1 MSKLSVKK
9 PFTVLVMII
18 IMIVLGVVS
27 ILRMQL
33 DLLPHI
39 SLPYILVITTYPGES
54 PESVEETISKPL
66 EQALGTISGVKNVY
80 SMSYENYG
88 MIELEFNSGTDLDSI
103 MVKVYTQIDTV
114 RAGWPDGVGIPSIME
129 LSTDMLANQYL
140 AVAYDGMD
148 IRELSK
154 FTEETI
160 IPSFERLDG
169 VASVSP
175 SGLIEK
181 TVEIRLDQDKV
192 DVLNQKIYKYAEEQL
207 DDALADI
214 MENQSSLDDARDQ
227 LIDSQNDL
235 NQAQADLNQSLA
247 DLTQNYAD
255 LIQSQYDLV
264 DSIEEIDDA
273 RRELDEKKAELD
285 GQRNETYNML
295 ARASEALDALAV
307 IETQRQMLQSVYDSL
322 IEAANEYDENGDAA
336 AALEAMAEAAE
347 TSDQLAELDAK
358 LNDAKAQL
366 ASYGINS
373 YADLER
379 LKMEAAT
386 QFGSASAQIALAQ
399 QQLEMAREQ
408 AEGGQDQ
415 INSAYDQIMNGYE
428 QINDGQQ
435 QIYDGQQQINDG
447 WQQYYDAVE
456 QFNDGLEQFEVQRQE
471 ALKKANSSELLTLQT
486 LSQLIYAQNFD
497 MPVGY
502 IDDKDDNSWLLKIGN
517 EFDSIDEMEETP
529 LVVIDGVGTIL
540 LKDVANITII
550 DNSSTT
556 FTKLGMNDG
565 VILSV
570 FKSSEAGANDV
581 ANTCIDEL
589 HRLEEKYPGL
599 DITVIMDQGAY
610 IEMILSVVV
619 QNMLIGAGLAILI
632 LALFLKDFLPT
643 VVVAISIPLSVLTAL
658 IAMYFSGVSIN
669 MMSLFGMSLGIGMLV
684 DNSIVVM
691 ENIYRLRGRGIEA
704 PRASVQG
711 ARQVFGSVTAST
723 LTTICVFFPMV
734 YTEGLI
740 RELMMPLALTIIYT
754 LLSSLLISMTVVP
767 AACSTLLRKT
777 KPKEHKLFD
786 KVLDAY
792 GKLLGFCLKVKIVP
806 LGLAIGLLAFS
817 IMIALQSGIVMI
829 PDAVSPQIQGNVYL
843 DEELT
848 REQCYEKMGSLIE
861 KLNAID
867 GIASVCVMSGSS
879 DMSLLVGTSS
889 NSYNSYSLMIL
900 CEDEEAGAAVVH
912 KITDQMY
919 AVAAEEGLQDT
930 FSVTSGMDAMDQ
942 MLGSGM
948 SLSIFGDDINELNR
962 ISTDIMDIIAK
973 VPGYIDIT
981 NGNEDAKQILHMYI
995 DRDAAINDGL
1005 TVAQIYQA
1013 IYGKLTTSSTVT
1025 SVKIAGE
1032 TLDVEI
1038 VTGLDPINVQNIM
1051 DYTFTID
1058 DEDEDGNA
1066 ITRDEAL
1073 SEYATIVTEDG
1084 QNSINRLNSSYY
1096 ITVSA
1101 DVDDGYN
1108 NALLSRELVPMLEEY
1123 ELPSGYTMDIGGET
1137 ETTNQMISQM
1147 ALVLLLGLIL
1157 VYLIMV
1163 AQFQSLLSPFI
1174 ILFTIPLAFTGGFL
1188 GLRFMKEPIS
1198 MMCLMGL
1205 MVLMGTV
1212 VNNGIVY
1219 VDYTNQ
1225 LRKGGLQRHDAL
1237 IAAGKTRMRPI
1248 LMTAMTTILA
1258 EASLCLGDSLS
1269 SQLGKGMGIVIIG
1282 GLAYATLMTL
1292 FIVPVIYDILFK
1304 KQPLDID
1311 TGSESLDDI
1320 PDDAADYLREKEM
1333 KEKALRDA
1341 AKSGSENT
1349 DNHADT
1355 AVAEESMLSEAVSE
1369 AESVMEQEVNLEQT
1383 SDIERNAD
1391 GSEVGNERESGSDT
1405 Q

>member
-9 PFTVLVMII
+9 PFTVLVMIV

-27 ILRMQL
+27 IMRMQL

-39 SLPYILVITTYPGES
+39 SLPYVIVITTYPGES

-80 SMSYENYG
+80 SISNENYG
-88 MIELEFNSGTDLDSI
+88 IVELEFVSGTDLDSV
-103 MVKVYTQIDTV
+103 MVKIYTQIDTV
-114 RAGWPDGVGIPSIME
+114 RAGWPDEVGIPSIME
-129 LSTDMLANQYL
+129 ISTDMLANQYL
-140 AVAYDGMD
+140 AVSYEGMTID
-148 IRELSK
+148 ELSR

-160 IPSFERLDG
+160 TPAFERLDG

-181 TVEIRLDQDKV
+181 TVQIALDQDKV
-192 DVLNQKIYKYAEEQL
+192 DILNEKIYVYAEEQL
-207 DDALADI
+207 DDAFEDI
-214 MENQSSLDDARDQ
+214 MANQDDLDDARQQ

-235 NQAQADLNQSLA
+235 NESLQE
-247 DLTQNYAD
+247 LTDTYAD

-273 RRELDEKKAELD
+273 RRELDEKKIELEASKNQIYDGLTQAENALR
-285 GQRNETYNML
+285 Q
-295 ARASEALDALAV
+295 LDALRSQLSAAQTAKAGL
-307 IETQRQMLQSVYDSL
+307 EASL
-322 IEAANEYDENGDAA
+322 AALDPTDPNYATNR
-336 AALEAMAEAAE
+336 AALEYQIGQAEAGI
-347 TSDQLAELDAK
+347 
-358 LNDAKAQL
+358 AQL
-366 ASYGINS
+366 QAGIS
-373 YADLER
+373 AIESGLAQGGIRSWADLEKA
-379 LKMEAAT
+379 KMEAAT
-386 QFGSASAQIALAQ
+386 QFGAASAQLSIAQ
-399 QQLEMAREQ
+399 QQLESARDQ
-408 AEGGQDQ
+408 AEGGQEQ
-415 INSAYDQIMNGYE
+415 IENAYEQIMDGYE
-428 QINDGQQ
+428 QIHE
-435 QIYDGQQQINDG
+435 GQQQINDG
-447 WQQYYDAVE
+447 WQQYYDAVD
-456 QFNDGLEQFEVQRQE
+456 QFNDGLAQFEVQRQE

-486 LSQLIYAQNFD
+486 LSSLIYAQNFD
-497 MPVGY
+497 MPAGY

-517 EFDSIDEMEETP
+517 EFDSIEEMENTP
-529 LVVIDGVGTIL
+529 LVVIDGVGTVL

-550 DNSSTT
+550 DNADTT
-556 FTKLGMNDG
+556 FTKLGVNDG
-565 VILSV
+565 IILSV

-599 DITVIMDQGAY
+599 KITVIMDQGAY

-619 QNMLIGAGLAILI
+619 KNMLIGAGLAILI
-632 LALFLKDFLPT
+632 LALFLKDVLPT
-643 VVVAISIPLSVLTAL
+643 IVVAISIPLSVLSAL
-658 IAMYFSGVSIN
+658 VAMYFSGVSIN

-711 ARQVFGSVTAST
+711 ARQVFGAVTAST

-767 AACSTLLRKT
+767 AACSTLLKRT
-777 KPKEHKLFD
+777 KPKPHKLFD
-786 KVLDAY
+786 KILDLYEKA
-792 GKLLGFCLKVKIVP
+792 LSFCLHVKIVP

-817 IMIALQSGIVMI
+817 IVIALQSGIVMI
-829 PDAVSPQIQGNVYL
+829 PDVVSPQIQGSVTL
-843 DEELT
+843 DENLSRDE
-848 REQCYEKMGSLIE
+848 CYEKMGTLIE
-861 KLNAID
+861 KLSVIE
-867 GIASVCVMSGSS
+867 GVESVCVMSGSS
-879 DMSLLVGTSS
+879 DMTLLVGASS
-889 NSYNSYSLMIL
+889 SSYNSYSLMIL
-900 CEDEEAGAAVVH
+900 CENEDAGAEEVH
-912 KITDQMY
+912 EITDSMY
-919 AVAAEEGLQDT
+919 AVAEELGLGET
-930 FSVTSGMDAMDQ
+930 FSITSGMDAMDQ
-942 MLGSGM
+942 MLGSGL
-948 SLSIFGDDINELNR
+948 SLSIFGEDINELNR
-962 ISTDIMDIIAK
+962 ISGEVMDIIAT
-973 VPGYIDIT
+973 VPGYTDIS

-1013 IYGKLTTSSTVT
+1013 IYGKLTTSTVVT
-1025 SVKIAGE
+1025 SVNLAGQD
-1032 TLDVEI
+1032 LDVEI
-1038 VTGLDPINVQNIM
+1038 VTGLEPINVQNIM

-1066 ITRDEAL
+1066 ITRDEPL
-1073 SEYATIVTEDG
+1073 SEYASIVTENG
-1084 QNSINRLNSSYY
+1084 QKSINRLNSSYY
-1096 ITVSA
+1096 ITVTAS
-1101 DVDDGYN
+1101 VEEGYN
-1108 NALLSRELVPMLEEY
+1108 NALLSREVLPKIEGY
-1123 ELPSGYTMDIGGET
+1123 ELPGGYTIDIGGET
-1137 ETTNQMISQM
+1137 ETTTQMISQM
-1147 ALVLLLGLIL
+1147 ALVLALGLVL

-1205 MVLMGTV
+1205 IVLMGTV

-1225 LRKGGLQRHDAL
+1225 LRKGGLSRHEAL

-1258 EASLCLGDSLS
+1258 EASLCIGDSLS

-1292 FIVPVIYDILFK
+1292 FIVPVIYDILFR

-1320 PDDAADYLREKEM
+1320 LDDAAEFL
-1333 KEKALRDA
+1333 KEKREREQIVTQEHVSDRP
-1341 AKSGSENT
+1341 ENG
-1349 DNHADT
+1349 
-1355 AVAEESMLSEAVSE
+1355 
-1369 AESVMEQEVNLEQT
+1369 
-1383 SDIERNAD
+1383 D
-1391 GSEVGNERESGSDT
+1391 GDESGSDPK
-1405 Q
+1405 

>member
-1 MSKLSVKK
+1 MSKISVKK
-9 PFTVLVMII
+9 PFTVLVMIV

-27 ILRMQL
+27 IIRMQL

-39 SLPYILVITTYPGES
+39 SLPYVIVITTYPGES

-80 SMSYENYG
+80 SISNENYG
-88 MIELEFNSGTDLDSI
+88 IVELEFVSGTDLDSV
-103 MVKVYTQIDTV
+103 MVKIYTQIDTV
-114 RAGWPDGVGIPSIME
+114 RAGWPDEVGIPSIME
-129 LSTDMLANQYL
+129 ISTDMLANQYL
-140 AVAYDGMD
+140 AVSYEGMSID
-148 IRELSK
+148 ELSR
-154 FTEETI
+154 FTEEVIT
-160 IPSFERLDG
+160 PSFERLDG

-181 TVEIRLDQDKV
+181 TVQISLDQAKV
-192 DVLNQKIYKYAEEQL
+192 DILNEKIYAYAEEQL
-207 DDALADI
+207 DDAFEDI
-214 MENQSSLDDARDQ
+214 MANQDDLDEARDK
-227 LIDSQNDL
+227 LIQSQRDL
-235 NQAQADLNQSLA
+235 DESLQ
-247 DLTQNYAD
+247 DLTDTYAD

-273 RRELDEKKAELD
+273 RRELDDKKVELEAKKNEVYSGLAQAE
-285 GQRNETYNML
+285 
-295 ARASEALDALAV
+295 DAL
-307 IETQRQMLQSVYDSL
+307 RQLDNLRSQL
-322 IEAANEYDENGDAA
+322 GTAQATKQGLEATLAGMSPSDPDYATVQGQIAA
-336 AALEAMAEAAE
+336 AEAGI
-347 TSDQLAELDAK
+347 
-358 LNDAKAQL
+358 AQL
-366 ASYGINS
+366 QAGIS
-373 YADLER
+373 AIESGLAQGGIRSWADLER
-379 LKMEAAT
+379 AKMEAAT
-386 QFGSASAQIALAQ
+386 QFGAASAQISIAQ
-399 QQLEMAREQ
+399 QQLESARDQ
-408 AEGGQDQ
+408 AEGGQEQ
-415 INSAYDQIMNGYE
+415 IESAYEQIMDGYE
-428 QINDGQQ
+428 QIHDGQE
-435 QIYDGQQQINDG
+435 QINEG
-447 WQQYYDAVE
+447 WESYYDAVD
-456 QFNDGLEQFEVQRQE
+456 QFNDGLAQFEVQRRE

-486 LSQLIYAQNFD
+486 LAQLIYAQNFD
-497 MPVGY
+497 MPAGY

-517 EFDSIDEMEETP
+517 EFDSIEEMENTP
-529 LVVIDGVGTIL
+529 LVVIDGVGTVL

-550 DNSSTT
+550 DNADTT
-556 FTKLGMNDG
+556 FTKLGVNDG
-565 VILSV
+565 IILSV

-599 DITVIMDQGAY
+599 KITVIMDQGAY

-619 QNMLIGAGLAILI
+619 KNMLIGAGLAILI

-643 VVVAISIPLSVLTAL
+643 IVVAISIPLSVLSAL
-658 IAMYFSGVSIN
+658 VAMYFSGVSIN

-711 ARQVFGSVTAST
+711 ARQVFGAVTAST

-767 AACSTLLRKT
+767 AACSTLLKKT
-777 KPKEHKLFD
+777 SPKPHKLFD
-786 KVLDAY
+786 RILDLYEKVLS
-792 GKLLGFCLKVKIVP
+792 FCLHVKIVP
-806 LGLAIGLLAFS
+806 LGLAVGLLAFS
-817 IMIALQSGIVMI
+817 IVIALRSGIVMI
-829 PDAVSPQIQGNVYL
+829 PDAVSPQIQGSVTL
-843 DEELT
+843 DEKLS
-848 REQCYEKMGSLIE
+848 REECYEKMGTLIE
-861 KLNAID
+861 KLSVIE
-867 GIASVCVMSGSS
+867 GVESVCVMSGSS
-879 DMSLLVGTSS
+879 DMTLLVGASS
-889 NSYNSYSLMIL
+889 DSYNSYSLMIL
-900 CEDEEAGAAVVH
+900 CENEDAGAAEVH
-912 KITDQMY
+912 EITDAMY
-919 AVAAEEGLQDT
+919 AVADELGLGET
-930 FSVTSGMDAMDQ
+930 FSITSGMDAMDQ
-942 MLGSGM
+942 MLGSGL
-948 SLSIFGDDINELNR
+948 SLSIFGEDVDELNR
-962 ISTDIMDIIAK
+962 ISGDIMDIIAT
-973 VPGYIDIT
+973 VPGYTDIS

-1013 IYGKLTTSSTVT
+1013 IYGKLTTSTVVT
-1025 SVKIAGE
+1025 SVNLAGE
-1032 TLDVEI
+1032 DLDVEI
-1038 VTGLDPINVQNIM
+1038 VTGLEPINVQNIM

-1066 ITRDEAL
+1066 ITRDEPL
-1073 SEYATIVTEDG
+1073 SEYASIVTENG
-1084 QNSINRLNSSYY
+1084 QKSINRLNSSYY

-1101 DVDDGYN
+1101 AVEDGYN
-1108 NALLSRELVPMLEEY
+1108 NALLSRELLPKLENY
-1123 ELPSGYTMDIGGET
+1123 ELPSGYTLDVGGET
-1137 ETTNQMISQM
+1137 ETTTQMISQM
-1147 ALVLLLGLIL
+1147 ALVLALGLVL

-1188 GLRFMKEPIS
+1188 GLRFMKEPVS

-1225 LRKGGLQRHDAL
+1225 LRKGGLARHEAL

-1258 EASLCLGDSLS
+1258 EASLCIGDSLS

-1292 FIVPVIYDILFK
+1292 FIVPVIYDILFR

-1311 TGSESLDDI
+1311 TGSENLDDI
-1320 PDDAADYLREKEM
+1320 PDDAAEFL
-1333 KEKALRDA
+1333 KEKR
-1341 AKSGSENT
+1341 ER
-1349 DNHADT
+1349 
-1355 AVAEESMLSEAVSE
+1355 
-1369 AESVMEQEVNLEQT
+1369 EQIVTQKPA
-1383 SDIERNAD
+1383 SDGPEDGNAD
-1391 GSEVGNERESGSDT
+1391 ESGSDPE
-1405 Q
+1405 

>member
-18 IMIVLGVVS
+18 IMIVLGTVS

-33 DLLPHI
+33 DLLPEI
-39 SLPYILVITTYPGES
+39 SLPYVLVITTYPGES

-66 EQALGTISGVKNVY
+66 EQALGTVSGVKNIY

-88 MIELEFNSGTDLDSI
+88 IVELEFNSGTDLDSV
-103 MVKVYTQIDTV
+103 MVKIYTQIDTV

-129 LSTDMLANQYL
+129 LGTDMLANQYL
-140 AVAYDGMD
+140 AVSYEGMD
-148 IRELSK
+148 IRELSG
-154 FTEETI
+154 FAEEVVV
-160 IPSFERLDG
+160 PAFERQDG

-175 SGLIEK
+175 SGLVEK
-181 TVEIRLDQDKV
+181 TVQISLDQDKV
-192 DVLNQKIYKYAEEQL
+192 DALNEKIYAYAEEQL

-214 MENQSSLDDARDQ
+214 MENQDDLDDARQQ

-235 NQAQADLNQSLA
+235 NQSQLDLNQSLQ
-247 DLTQNYAD
+247 DLTDSYAD

-273 RRELDEKKAELD
+273 RRELDEKEIELN
-285 GQRNETYNML
+285 GQRDSIYGQL
-295 ARASEALDALAV
+295 AAASEALDKIAVLETEAQMATAQYNALK
-307 IETQRQMLQSVYDSL
+307 DS
-322 IEAANEYDENGDAA
+322 YDAA
-336 AALEAMAEAAE
+336 VLGGADP
-347 TSDQLAELDAK
+347 TSDQMRAMYAK
-358 LNDAKAQL
+358 VVEAQATMDGLNASLSSAKSQL
-366 ASYGINS
+366 SKYGINS
-373 YADLER
+373 YADLEKA
-379 LKMEAAT
+379 KMNAAT
-386 QFGSASAQIALAQ
+386 QFASASAQIAAART
-399 QQLEMAREQ
+399 QLEAAREQ
-408 AEGGQDQ
+408 LESGQDQ
-415 INSAYDQIMNGYE
+415 INSAYDQIMDGYD
-428 QINDGQQ
+428 QIADGQDKINDGQQ
-435 QIYDGQQQINDG
+435 QINEG
-447 WQQYYDAVE
+447 WDSYYDALQ
-456 QFNDGLEQFEVQRQE
+456 QFQDGLDQFEIQRQE
-471 ALKKANSSELLTLQT
+471 ALKKANSDDLISLQT

-497 MPVGY
+497 MPAGY

-517 EFDSIDEMEETP
+517 EFSSLEEMENTP
-529 LVVIDGVGTIL
+529 LVVIDGVGTVL
-540 LKDVANITII
+540 LKDVANITVI
-550 DNSSTT
+550 DNSATT

-565 VILSV
+565 VILSI

-581 ANTCIDEL
+581 ANTCIDEVY
-589 HRLEEKYPGL
+589 RLEEKYPGL

-632 LALFLKDFLPT
+632 LAIFLKDVLPT
-643 VVVAISIPLSVLTAL
+643 LVVAISIPLSVLTAL
-658 IAMYFSGVSIN
+658 VAMYFSGVSIN

-767 AACSTLLRKT
+767 AACSTLLKRT

-786 KVLDAY
+786 KILDIY
-792 GKLLGFCLKVKIVP
+792 EKLLRFCLRVKIVP
-806 LGLAIGLLAFS
+806 LGLAVGLLAFS

-829 PDAVSPQIQGNVYL
+829 PDASSPQIQGSVVT
-843 DEELT
+843 DEGLT
-848 REQCYEKMGSLIE
+848 REESYAQMSMLIE
-861 KLNAID
+861 KMSSIE
-867 GIASVCVMSGSS
+867 GVASVCVMSGNS
-879 DMSLLVGTSS
+879 DMTLLVGASGDG
-889 NSYNSYSLMIL
+889 YGSYSLMIL
-900 CEDEEAGAAVVH
+900 CENEEAGAAEITR
-912 KITDQMY
+912 ITDSMY
-919 AVAAEEGLQDT
+919 AAAEEIGLKG
-930 FSVTSGMDAMDQ
+930 SLSITSGMDAMDQ

-948 SLSIFGDDINELNR
+948 SISIFGDDISELTR
-962 ISTDIMDIIAK
+962 ISEDIMGIIAT
-973 VPGYIDIT
+973 VPGYTDIS

-1013 IYGKLTTSSTVT
+1013 VYGKLTTSSVATT
-1025 SVKIAGE
+1025 VKIAGE

-1038 VTGLDPINVQNIM
+1038 VTDLDPIDVGNIM

-1066 ITRDEAL
+1066 ITRDEPL
-1073 SEYATIVTEDG
+1073 SEYASIVTEAG

-1096 ITVSA
+1096 I
-1101 DVDDGYN
+1101 DVTAGVEDGYN
-1108 NALLSRELVPMLEEY
+1108 NALLSRDLLPKLEQY

-1137 ETTNQMISQM
+1137 ETTNQMIQQM
-1147 ALVLLLGLIL
+1147 ALVLALGLVL

-1188 GLRFMKEPIS
+1188 GLRIMHEPIS

-1225 LRKGGLQRHDAL
+1225 LRKGGLKRHDAL

-1258 EASLCLGDSLS
+1258 EASLCIGDSLS

-1320 PDDAADYLREKEM
+1320 PDDAAEYLKDQKSGEVKPET
-1333 KEKALRDA
+1333 DA
-1341 AKSGSENT
+1341 A
-1349 DNHADT
+1349 A
-1355 AVAEESMLSEAVSE
+1355 AEPQTPEIILEERESAG
-1369 AESVMEQEVNLEQT
+1369 NEQT
-1383 SDIERNAD
+1383 SDTERNAD
-1391 GSEVGNERESGSDT
+1391 GSEERNPGESGSDNI
-1405 Q
+1405 

>member
-9 PFTVLVMII
+9 PFTVLVMIV

-27 ILRMQL
+27 IIRMQL

-39 SLPYILVITTYPGES
+39 SLPYVIVITTYPGES

-66 EQALGTISGVKNVY
+66 EQALGTISGIKNVY
-80 SMSYENYG
+80 SISNENYG
-88 MIELEFNSGTDLDSI
+88 IVELEFVSGTDLDSV
-103 MVKVYTQIDTV
+103 MVKIYTQIDTV
-114 RAGWPDGVGIPSIME
+114 RAGWPDEVGIPSIME
-129 LSTDMLANQYL
+129 ISTDMLANQYL
-140 AVAYDGMD
+140 AVSYEGMTID
-148 IRELSK
+148 ELSR

-160 IPSFERLDG
+160 TPAFERLDG

-181 TVEIRLDQDKV
+181 TVQIALDQDKV
-192 DVLNQKIYKYAEEQL
+192 DILNEKIYAYAEEQL
-207 DDALADI
+207 DDAFEDI
-214 MENQSSLDDARDQ
+214 MANQDDLDDARQQ

-235 NQAQADLNQSLA
+235 NESLQE
-247 DLTQNYAD
+247 LTDTYAD

-273 RRELDEKKAELD
+273 RRELDEKKIELEASKNQIYDGLTQAENALRQLD
-285 GQRNETYNML
+285 DLRSQLSAAQTAKAGLEASL
-295 ARASEALDALAV
+295 AALDPTDPNYA
-307 IETQRQMLQSVYDSL
+307 TNR
-322 IEAANEYDENGDAA
+322 
-336 AALEAMAEAAE
+336 AALEYQIGQAEAGI
-347 TSDQLAELDAK
+347 
-358 LNDAKAQL
+358 AQL
-366 ASYGINS
+366 QAGIS
-373 YADLER
+373 AIESGLAQGGIRSWADLEKA
-379 LKMEAAT
+379 KMEAAT
-386 QFGSASAQIALAQ
+386 QFGAASAQLSIAQ
-399 QQLEMAREQ
+399 QQLESARDQ
-408 AEGGQDQ
+408 AEGGQEQ
-415 INSAYDQIMNGYE
+415 IENAYEQIMDGYE
-428 QINDGQQ
+428 QIHE
-435 QIYDGQQQINDG
+435 GQQQINDG
-447 WQQYYDAVE
+447 WQQYYDAVD
-456 QFNDGLEQFEVQRQE
+456 QFNDGLAQFEVQRQE

-486 LSQLIYAQNFD
+486 LSSLIYAQNFD
-497 MPVGY
+497 MPAGY

-517 EFDSIDEMEETP
+517 EFDSIEEMENTP
-529 LVVIDGVGTIL
+529 LVVIDGVGTVL

-550 DNSSTT
+550 DNADTT
-556 FTKLGMNDG
+556 FTKLGVNDG
-565 VILSV
+565 IILSV

-599 DITVIMDQGAY
+599 KITVIMDQGAY

-619 QNMLIGAGLAILI
+619 KNMLIGAGLAILI
-632 LALFLKDFLPT
+632 LAIFLKDFLPT
-643 VVVAISIPLSVLTAL
+643 IVVAISIPLSVLSAL
-658 IAMYFSGVSIN
+658 VAMYFSGVSIN

-711 ARQVFGSVTAST
+711 ARQVFGAVTAST

-767 AACSTLLRKT
+767 AACSTLLKRT
-777 KPKEHKLFD
+777 KPKPHKLFD
-786 KVLDAY
+786 RILDLYEKA
-792 GKLLGFCLKVKIVP
+792 LSFCLHVKIVP

-817 IMIALQSGIVMI
+817 IVIALQSGIVMI
-829 PDAVSPQIQGNVYL
+829 PDAVSPQIQGSVTL
-843 DEELT
+843 DENLS
-848 REQCYEKMGSLIE
+848 REECYEKMGTLIE
-861 KLNAID
+861 KLSVID
-867 GIASVCVMSGSS
+867 GVESVCVMSGSS
-879 DMSLLVGTSS
+879 DMTLLVGASS
-889 NSYNSYSLMIL
+889 DGYNSYSLMIL
-900 CEDEEAGAAVVH
+900 CENEDAGAEEVNQ
-912 KITDQMY
+912 ITDSMY
-919 AVAAEEGLQDT
+919 AVAEELGLSET
-930 FSVTSGMDAMDQ
+930 FSITSGMDAMDQ
-942 MLGSGM
+942 MLGSGL
-948 SLSIFGDDINELNR
+948 SLSIFGDDVNELNR
-962 ISTDIMDIIAK
+962 ISGEIMDIIAT
-973 VPGYIDIT
+973 VPGYTDIS

-1013 IYGKLTTSSTVT
+1013 IYGKLTTSTVVT
-1025 SVKIAGE
+1025 SVNLAGQD
-1032 TLDVEI
+1032 LDVEI
-1038 VTGLDPINVQNIM
+1038 VTGLEPINVQNIM

-1066 ITRDEAL
+1066 ITRDEPL
-1073 SEYATIVTEDG
+1073 SEYASIVTENG
-1084 QNSINRLNSSYY
+1084 QKSINRLNSSYY

-1101 DVDDGYN
+1101 GVEEGYN
-1108 NALLSRELVPMLEEY
+1108 NALLSRELLPLLEDY
-1123 ELPSGYTMDIGGET
+1123 ELPSGYTMDVGGET
-1137 ETTNQMISQM
+1137 ETTTQMISQM
-1147 ALVLLLGLIL
+1147 ALVLALGLVL

-1225 LRKGGLQRHDAL
+1225 LRKGGLSRHEAL

-1258 EASLCLGDSLS
+1258 EASLCIGDSLS

-1292 FIVPVIYDILFK
+1292 FIVPVIYDILFR

-1320 PDDAADYLREKEM
+1320 PDDAAEFL
-1333 KEKALRDA
+1333 KEKR
-1341 AKSGSENT
+1341 
-1349 DNHADT
+1349 
-1355 AVAEESMLSEAVSE
+1355 
-1369 AESVMEQEVNLEQT
+1369 
-1383 SDIERNAD
+1383 
-1391 GSEVGNERESGSDT
+1391 EREQIVTQERASDEPEDGDADEGGSDPK
-1405 Q
+1405 

>member
-9 PFTVLVMII
+9 PFTVLVMIV

-27 ILRMQL
+27 IVRMQM
-33 DLLPHI
+33 DLLPQI
-39 SLPYILVITTYPGES
+39 SLPYVLVITTYPGKS
-54 PESVEETISKPL
+54 PEAVEETISKPL

-80 SMSYENYG
+80 SISNENYG
-88 MIELEFNSGTDLDSI
+88 LVELEFTSGTDLDAI

-114 RAGWPDGVGIPSIME
+114 RAGWPDDVGIPQIME

-140 AVAYDGMD
+140 AVSYEGMD
-148 IRELSK
+148 IDELSR
-154 FTEETI
+154 FTEETV
-160 IPSFERLDG
+160 IPAFERLDG

-175 SGLIEK
+175 SGLVEK
-181 TVEIRLDQDKV
+181 TIQISLDQGKV
-192 DVLNQKIYKYAEEQL
+192 DILNEKIYAYTEEQL
-207 DDALADI
+207 DDALEDI
-214 MENQSSLDDARDQ
+214 MANQEDLDEARDK
-227 LIDSQNDL
+227 LIQSQNEL
-235 NQAQADLNQSLA
+235 NENLQ
-247 DLTQNYAD
+247 DLTDTYAD

-273 RRELDEKKAELD
+273 RRELDDKKVELEAKKNEIYSGLTQAEDALRQLD
-285 GQRNETYNML
+285 NLRSQLSSAQTAKQGLEAALN
-295 ARASEALDALAV
+295 ALDPSDPDYA
-307 IETQRQMLQSVYDSL
+307 TNR
-322 IEAANEYDENGDAA
+322 
-336 AALEAMAEAAE
+336 AALEYQIGQAEAGI
-347 TSDQLAELDAK
+347 
-358 LNDAKAQL
+358 AQL
-366 ASYGINS
+366 QAYISSIESGLAQGGIRTW
-373 YADLER
+373 ADLEKA
-379 LKMEAAT
+379 KMEAAT
-386 QFGSASAQIALAQ
+386 QFGAASAQISMAQ
-399 QQLEMAREQ
+399 QQLEAAREQ
-408 AEGGQDQ
+408 AEGGQEQ
-415 INSAYDQIMNGYE
+415 IESAYEQIMDGYE

-435 QIYDGQQQINDG
+435 QINEG
-447 WQQYYDAVE
+447 WESYYDAVD
-456 QFNDGLEQFEVQRQE
+456 QFNDGLAQFEIQRQE

-497 MPVGY
+497 MPAGY

-517 EFDSIDEMEETP
+517 EFNSIEEMENTP
-529 LVVIDGVGTIL
+529 LVVIDGVGTVL
-540 LKDVANITII
+540 LKDVANITVV
-550 DNSSTT
+550 DNSDVT
-556 FTKLGMNDG
+556 FTKLGTNDG

-581 ANTCIDEL
+581 ANTCIKEL
-589 HRLEEKYPGL
+589 NRLEEKYPGL

-619 QNMLIGAGLAILI
+619 TNMLIGAGLAILI

-643 VVVAISIPLSVLTAL
+643 LVVAISIPLSVLTAL
-658 IAMYFSGVSIN
+658 VAMYFSGVSLN

-711 ARQVFGSVTAST
+711 ARQVFGAVTAST

-734 YTEGLI
+734 YTDGLI

-767 AACSTLLRKT
+767 AACSTLLKKT
-777 KPKEHKLFD
+777 KPKPHKLFD
-786 KVLDAY
+786 RMMDLYEKALS
-792 GKLLGFCLKVKIVP
+792 FCLRVKILP
-806 LGLAIGLLAFS
+806 LGLAVGLLVFS
-817 IMIALQSGIVMI
+817 IVIALQSGIVMI
-829 PDAVSPQIQGNVYL
+829 PDASSPQIEGSVTL
-843 DEELT
+843 DENLT
-848 REQCYEKMGSLIE
+848 REESYEKMGTLIE
-861 KLNAID
+861 RLGQIE
-867 GIASVCVMSGSS
+867 GIASVCVMSGNS
-879 DMSLLVGTSS
+879 DMALLVGATSDGYS
-889 NSYNSYSLMIL
+889 NYSLMIL
-900 CEDEEAGAAVVH
+900 CENEEAGAAEIE
-912 KITDQMY
+912 KITDSMY
-919 AVAAEEGLQDT
+919 AVADELGLGEN
-930 FSVTSGMDAMDQ
+930 FSITSGMDAMDQ
-942 MLGSGM
+942 MLGSGL
-948 SLSIFGDDINELNR
+948 SLSIFGDDIDELNR
-962 ISTDIMDIIAK
+962 ISGDIMDIIAT
-973 VPGYIDIT
+973 VPGYTDIS

-1013 IYGKLTTSSTVT
+1013 IYGKLTTSSVVT
-1025 SVKIAGE
+1025 SVNLAGE
-1032 TLDVEI
+1032 KLDVEI
-1038 VTGLDPINVQNIM
+1038 ITGLEPLDAQNIM

-1066 ITRDEAL
+1066 ITRDEPL
-1073 SEYATIVTEDG
+1073 SEYASIVTENG
-1084 QNSINRLNSSYY
+1084 QRSINRQNSSYY
-1096 ITVSA
+1096 I
-1101 DVDDGYN
+1101 DVTAGVEEGYN
-1108 NALLSRELVPMLEEY
+1108 NALLSRELLPKLEQY
-1123 ELPSGYTMDIGGET
+1123 ELPSGYTLDIGGET
-1137 ETTNQMISQM
+1137 ETTTQMISQM
-1147 ALVLLLGLIL
+1147 ALVLALGLVL

-1188 GLRFMKEPIS
+1188 GLRIMKEPIS

-1225 LRKGGLQRHDAL
+1225 LRKGGLSRHEAL

-1258 EASLCLGDSLS
+1258 EASLCIGDSLS

-1292 FIVPVIYDILFK
+1292 FIVPVIYDILFR

-1320 PDDAADYLREKEM
+1320 PDDAAEFL
-1333 KEKALRDA
+1333 KEKKER
-1341 AKSGSENT
+1341 
-1349 DNHADT
+1349 
-1355 AVAEESMLSEAVSE
+1355 
-1369 AESVMEQEVNLEQT
+1369 EQIATQERT
-1383 SDIERNAD
+1383 SDGPEDGDAD
-1391 GSEVGNERESGSDT
+1391 EGGSDT
-1405 Q
+1405 E

>member
-9 PFTVLVMII
+9 PFTVLVMIV

-27 ILRMQL
+27 IIRMQL

-39 SLPYILVITTYPGES
+39 SLPYVIVITTYPGES

-66 EQALGTISGVKNVY
+66 EQALGTISGIKNVY
-80 SMSYENYG
+80 SISNENYG
-88 MIELEFNSGTDLDSI
+88 IVELEFVSGTDLDSV
-103 MVKVYTQIDTV
+103 MVKIYTQIDTV
-114 RAGWPDGVGIPSIME
+114 RAGWPDEVGIPSIME
-129 LSTDMLANQYL
+129 ISTDMLANQYL
-140 AVAYDGMD
+140 AVSYEGMTID
-148 IRELSK
+148 ELSR

-160 IPSFERLDG
+160 TPAFERLDG

-181 TVEIRLDQDKV
+181 TVQIALDQDKV
-192 DVLNQKIYKYAEEQL
+192 DILNEKIYAYAEEQL
-207 DDALADI
+207 DDAFEDI
-214 MENQSSLDDARDQ
+214 MANQDDLDDARQQ

-235 NQAQADLNQSLA
+235 NESLQE
-247 DLTQNYAD
+247 LTDTYAD

-273 RRELDEKKAELD
+273 RRELDEKKIELEASKNQIYDGLTQAENALRQLD
-285 GQRNETYNML
+285 DLRSQLSAAQTAKAGLEASL
-295 ARASEALDALAV
+295 AALDPTDPNYA
-307 IETQRQMLQSVYDSL
+307 TNR
-322 IEAANEYDENGDAA
+322 
-336 AALEAMAEAAE
+336 AALEYQIGQAEAGI
-347 TSDQLAELDAK
+347 
-358 LNDAKAQL
+358 AQL
-366 ASYGINS
+366 QAGIS
-373 YADLER
+373 AIESGLAQGGIRSWADLEKA
-379 LKMEAAT
+379 KMEAAT
-386 QFGSASAQIALAQ
+386 QFGAASAQLSIAQ
-399 QQLEMAREQ
+399 QQLESARDQ
-408 AEGGQDQ
+408 AEGGQEQ
-415 INSAYDQIMNGYE
+415 IENAYEQIMDGYE
-428 QINDGQQ
+428 QIHE
-435 QIYDGQQQINDG
+435 GQQQINDG
-447 WQQYYDAVE
+447 WQQYYDAVD
-456 QFNDGLEQFEVQRQE
+456 QFNDGLAQFEVQRQE

-486 LSQLIYAQNFD
+486 LSSLIYAQNFD
-497 MPVGY
+497 MPAGY

-517 EFDSIDEMEETP
+517 EFDSIEEMENTP
-529 LVVIDGVGTIL
+529 LVVIDGVGTVL

-550 DNSSTT
+550 DNADTT
-556 FTKLGMNDG
+556 FTKLGVNDG
-565 VILSV
+565 IILSV

-599 DITVIMDQGAY
+599 KITVIMDQGAY

-619 QNMLIGAGLAILI
+619 KNMLIGAGLAILI
-632 LALFLKDFLPT
+632 LAIFLKDFLPT
-643 VVVAISIPLSVLTAL
+643 IVVAISIPLSVLSAL
-658 IAMYFSGVSIN
+658 VAMYFSGVSIN

-711 ARQVFGSVTAST
+711 ARQVFGAVTAST

-767 AACSTLLRKT
+767 AACSTLLKRT
-777 KPKEHKLFD
+777 KPKPHKLFD
-786 KVLDAY
+786 RILDLYEKA
-792 GKLLGFCLKVKIVP
+792 LSFCLHVKIVP

-817 IMIALQSGIVMI
+817 IVIALQSGIVMI
-829 PDAVSPQIQGNVYL
+829 PDAVSPQIQGSVTL
-843 DEELT
+843 DENLS
-848 REQCYEKMGSLIE
+848 REECYEKMGTLIE
-861 KLNAID
+861 KLSVID
-867 GIASVCVMSGSS
+867 GVESVCVMSGSS
-879 DMSLLVGTSS
+879 DMTLLVGASS
-889 NSYNSYSLMIL
+889 DGYNSYSLMIL
-900 CEDEEAGAAVVH
+900 CENEDAGAEEVNQ
-912 KITDQMY
+912 ITDSMY
-919 AVAAEEGLQDT
+919 AVAEELGLSET
-930 FSVTSGMDAMDQ
+930 FSITSGMDAMDQ
-942 MLGSGM
+942 MLGSGL
-948 SLSIFGDDINELNR
+948 SLSIFGDDVNELNR
-962 ISTDIMDIIAK
+962 ISGEIMDIIAT
-973 VPGYIDIT
+973 VPGYTDIS

-1013 IYGKLTTSSTVT
+1013 IYGKLTTSTVVT
-1025 SVKIAGE
+1025 SVNLAGQD
-1032 TLDVEI
+1032 LDVEI
-1038 VTGLDPINVQNIM
+1038 VTGLEPINVQNIM

-1066 ITRDEAL
+1066 ITRDEPL
-1073 SEYATIVTEDG
+1073 SEYASIVTENG
-1084 QNSINRLNSSYY
+1084 QKSINRLNSSYY

-1101 DVDDGYN
+1101 GVEEGYN
-1108 NALLSRELVPMLEEY
+1108 NALLSRELLPLLEDY

-1137 ETTNQMISQM
+1137 ETTTQMISQM
-1147 ALVLLLGLIL
+1147 ALVLALGLVL

-1225 LRKGGLQRHDAL
+1225 LRKGGLSRHEAL

-1258 EASLCLGDSLS
+1258 EASLCIGDSLS

-1292 FIVPVIYDILFK
+1292 FIVPVIYDILFR

-1320 PDDAADYLREKEM
+1320 PDDAAEFL
-1333 KEKALRDA
+1333 KEKR
-1341 AKSGSENT
+1341 ER
-1349 DNHADT
+1349 
-1355 AVAEESMLSEAVSE
+1355 
-1369 AESVMEQEVNLEQT
+1369 EQIVTQERA
-1383 SDIERNAD
+1383 SDEPED
-1391 GSEVGNERESGSDT
+1391 GDGDESGSDPK
-1405 Q
+1405 

>member
-1 MSKLSVKK
+1 
-9 PFTVLVMII
+9 MIV

-27 ILRMQL
+27 IIRMQM
-33 DLLPHI
+33 DLLPQI
-39 SLPYILVITTYPGES
+39 SLPYVLVITTYPGKS
-54 PESVEETISKPL
+54 PEAVEETISKPL

-80 SMSYENYG
+80 SISNENYG
-88 MIELEFNSGTDLDSI
+88 LVELEFTSGTDLDAI

-114 RAGWPDGVGIPSIME
+114 RAGWPDDVGIPQIME

-140 AVAYDGMD
+140 AVSYEGMD
-148 IRELSK
+148 IDELSR
-154 FTEETI
+154 FTEETV
-160 IPSFERLDG
+160 IPAFERLDG

-181 TVEIRLDQDKV
+181 TIQISLDQDKV
-192 DVLNQKIYKYAEEQL
+192 DILNAKIYEYAEEQL
-207 DDALADI
+207 DDALEDI
-214 MENQSSLDDARDQ
+214 MENQDDLDEARDQ

-235 NQAQADLNQSLA
+235 NQSQYDLNASLQE
-247 DLTQNYAD
+247 LTDAYAD

-273 RRELDEKKAELD
+273 RRELDEKKVELEGTKND
-285 GQRNETYNML
+285 LYN
-295 ARASEALDALAV
+295 ALAGA
-307 IETQRQMLQSVYDSL
+307 ESALSQRDSLQSQLGVAQSNLATLQTTLAGMDPSDPDYATVQGQ
-322 IEAANEYDENGDAA
+322 IAA
-336 AALEAMAEAAE
+336 AQAMIAGLQ
-347 TSDQLAELDAK
+347 SGIDLINSNLSK
-358 LNDAKAQL
+358 F
-366 ASYGINS
+366 GINS
-373 YADLER
+373 WTDLDR
-379 LKMEAAT
+379 AKMEAAS
-386 QFGSASAQIALAQ
+386 QFGAASAQLSIAQ
-399 QQLEMAREQ
+399 QQLEAAREQ

-415 INSAYDQIMNGYE
+415 INDAYEQIMDGFE
-428 QINDGQQ
+428 QIADGQDQINDGQQ
-435 QIYDGQQQINDG
+435 QINEG
-447 WQQYYDAVE
+447 WESYYDAVD
-456 QFNDGLEQFEVQRQE
+456 QFNDGLAQYEIQRQE

-497 MPVGY
+497 MPAGY

-517 EFDSIDEMEETP
+517 EFDSIEEMENTP
-529 LVVIDGVGTIL
+529 LVVIDGVGTVL
-540 LKDVANITII
+540 LKDVANVTVV
-550 DNSSTT
+550 DNSDVT
-556 FTKLGMNDG
+556 FTRLGVNDG

-570 FKSSEAGANDV
+570 FKSSESGANDV
-581 ANTCIDEL
+581 ANTCINEL
-589 HRLEEKYPGL
+589 NRLEEKYPGL

-619 QNMLIGAGLAILI
+619 TNMLIGAGLAILI

-643 VVVAISIPLSVLTAL
+643 LVVAISIPLSVLTAL
-658 IAMYFSGVSIN
+658 VAMYFSGVSLN

-711 ARQVFGSVTAST
+711 ARQVFGAVTAST

-734 YTEGLI
+734 YTDGLI

-767 AACSTLLRKT
+767 AACSTLLKKT
-777 KPKEHKLFD
+777 KPKPHKLFD
-786 KVLDAY
+786 RVMELYEKALS
-792 GKLLGFCLKVKIVP
+792 FCLKVKILP
-806 LGLAIGLLAFS
+806 LGLAVGLLVFS
-817 IMIALQSGIVMI
+817 IVIALQSGIVMI
-829 PDAVSPQIQGNVYL
+829 PNASSPQIQGSVTL
-843 DEELT
+843 DENLT
-848 REQCYEKMGSLIE
+848 REESYEKMGTLIE
-861 KLNAID
+861 RLGQIE
-867 GIASVCVMSGSS
+867 GIKSVCVMSGNS
-879 DMSLLVGTSS
+879 DMALLVGATSDGYS
-889 NSYNSYSLMIL
+889 NYSLMIL
-900 CEDEEAGAAVVH
+900 CENEEAGAAEIE
-912 KITDQMY
+912 KITDSMY
-919 AVAAEEGLQDT
+919 AVADELGLGET
-930 FSVTSGMDAMDQ
+930 FSITSGMDAMDQ
-942 MLGSGM
+942 MLGSGL
-948 SLSIFGDDINELNR
+948 SLSIFGDDIDELNR
-962 ISTDIMDIIAK
+962 ISGDIMDIIAT
-973 VPGYIDIT
+973 VPGYTDIS

-1013 IYGKLTTSSTVT
+1013 IYGELTTSSVVT
-1025 SVKIAGE
+1025 SVNLAGE
-1032 TLDVEI
+1032 KLDVEI
-1038 VTGLDPINVQNIM
+1038 ITGLEPLDAQNIM

-1066 ITRDEAL
+1066 ITRDEPL
-1073 SEYATIVTEDG
+1073 SEYASIVTENG
-1084 QNSINRLNSSYY
+1084 QRSINRQNSSYY
-1096 ITVSA
+1096 I
-1101 DVDDGYN
+1101 DVTAGVEEGYN
-1108 NALLSRELVPMLEEY
+1108 NALLSRELLPKLEQY
-1123 ELPSGYTMDIGGET
+1123 ELPSGYTLDIGGET
-1137 ETTNQMISQM
+1137 ETTTQMISQM
-1147 ALVLLLGLIL
+1147 ALVLALGLVL

-1225 LRKGGLQRHDAL
+1225 LRKGGLSRHEAL

-1258 EASLCLGDSLS
+1258 EASLCIGDSLS
-1269 SQLGKGMGIVIIG
+1269 SQLGRGMGIVIIG

-1292 FIVPVIYDILFK
+1292 FIVPVIYDILFR

-1320 PDDAADYLREKEM
+1320 PDDAAEFL
-1333 KEKALRDA
+1333 KEKKER
-1341 AKSGSENT
+1341 
-1349 DNHADT
+1349 
-1355 AVAEESMLSEAVSE
+1355 
-1369 AESVMEQEVNLEQT
+1369 EQIATQ
-1383 SDIERNAD
+1383 ERASD
-1391 GSEVGNERESGSDT
+1391 GSEDGDSDESGSDT
-1405 Q
+1405 

>member
-9 PFTVLVMII
+9 PFTVLVMIV

-27 ILRMQL
+27 IIRMQL

-39 SLPYILVITTYPGES
+39 SLPYVIVITTYPGES

-66 EQALGTISGVKNVY
+66 EQALGTISGIKNVY
-80 SMSYENYG
+80 SISNENYG
-88 MIELEFNSGTDLDSI
+88 IVELEFVSGTDLDSV
-103 MVKVYTQIDTV
+103 MVKIYTQIDTV
-114 RAGWPDGVGIPSIME
+114 RAGWPDEVGIPSIME
-129 LSTDMLANQYL
+129 ISTDMLANQYL
-140 AVAYDGMD
+140 AVSYEGMTID
-148 IRELSK
+148 ELSR

-160 IPSFERLDG
+160 TPAFERLDG

-181 TVEIRLDQDKV
+181 TVQIALDQDKV
-192 DVLNQKIYKYAEEQL
+192 DILNEKIYAYAEEQL
-207 DDALADI
+207 DDAFEDI
-214 MENQSSLDDARDQ
+214 MANQDDLDDARQQ

-235 NQAQADLNQSLA
+235 NESLQE
-247 DLTQNYAD
+247 LTDTYAD

-273 RRELDEKKAELD
+273 RRELDEKKIELEASKNQIYDGLTQAENALRQLD
-285 GQRNETYNML
+285 DLRSQLSAAQTAKAGLEASL
-295 ARASEALDALAV
+295 AALDPTDPNYA
-307 IETQRQMLQSVYDSL
+307 TNR
-322 IEAANEYDENGDAA
+322 
-336 AALEAMAEAAE
+336 AALEYQIGQAEAGI
-347 TSDQLAELDAK
+347 
-358 LNDAKAQL
+358 AQL
-366 ASYGINS
+366 QAGIS
-373 YADLER
+373 AIESGLAQGGIRSWADLEKA
-379 LKMEAAT
+379 KMEAAT
-386 QFGSASAQIALAQ
+386 QFGAASAQLSIAQ
-399 QQLEMAREQ
+399 QQLESARDQ
-408 AEGGQDQ
+408 AEGGQEQ
-415 INSAYDQIMNGYE
+415 IENAYEQIMDGYE
-428 QINDGQQ
+428 QIHE
-435 QIYDGQQQINDG
+435 GQQQINDG
-447 WQQYYDAVE
+447 WQQYYDAVD
-456 QFNDGLEQFEVQRQE
+456 QFNDGLAQFEVQRQE

-486 LSQLIYAQNFD
+486 LSSLIYAQNFD
-497 MPVGY
+497 MPAGY

-517 EFDSIDEMEETP
+517 EFDSIEEMENTP
-529 LVVIDGVGTIL
+529 LVVIDGVGTVL

-550 DNSSTT
+550 DNADTT
-556 FTKLGMNDG
+556 FTKLGVNDG
-565 VILSV
+565 IILSV

-599 DITVIMDQGAY
+599 KITVIMDQGAY

-619 QNMLIGAGLAILI
+619 KNMLIGAGLAILI
-632 LALFLKDFLPT
+632 LAIFLKDFLPT
-643 VVVAISIPLSVLTAL
+643 IVVAISIPLSVLSAL
-658 IAMYFSGVSIN
+658 VAMYFSGVSIN

-711 ARQVFGSVTAST
+711 ARQVFGAVTAST

-767 AACSTLLRKT
+767 AACSTLLKRT
-777 KPKEHKLFD
+777 KPKPHKLFD
-786 KVLDAY
+786 RILDLYEKA
-792 GKLLGFCLKVKIVP
+792 LSFCLHVKIVP

-817 IMIALQSGIVMI
+817 IVIALQSGIVMI
-829 PDAVSPQIQGNVYL
+829 PDAVSPQIQGSVTL
-843 DEELT
+843 DENLS
-848 REQCYEKMGSLIE
+848 REECYEKMGTLIE
-861 KLNAID
+861 KLSVID
-867 GIASVCVMSGSS
+867 GVESVCVMSGSS
-879 DMSLLVGTSS
+879 DMTLLVGASS
-889 NSYNSYSLMIL
+889 DGYNSYSLMIL
-900 CEDEEAGAAVVH
+900 CENEDAGAEEVNQ
-912 KITDQMY
+912 ITDSMY
-919 AVAAEEGLQDT
+919 AVAEELGLSET
-930 FSVTSGMDAMDQ
+930 FSITSGMDAMDQ
-942 MLGSGM
+942 MLGSGL
-948 SLSIFGDDINELNR
+948 SLSIFGDDVNELNR
-962 ISTDIMDIIAK
+962 ISGEIMDIIAT
-973 VPGYIDIT
+973 VPGYTDIS

-1013 IYGKLTTSSTVT
+1013 IYGKLTTSTVVT
-1025 SVKIAGE
+1025 SVNLAGQD
-1032 TLDVEI
+1032 LDVEI
-1038 VTGLDPINVQNIM
+1038 VTGLEPINVQNIM

-1066 ITRDEAL
+1066 ITRDEPL
-1073 SEYATIVTEDG
+1073 SEYASIVTENG
-1084 QNSINRLNSSYY
+1084 QKSINRLNSSYY

-1101 DVDDGYN
+1101 GVEEGYN
-1108 NALLSRELVPMLEEY
+1108 NALLSRELLPLLEDY
-1123 ELPSGYTMDIGGET
+1123 ELPSGYTMDVGGET
-1137 ETTNQMISQM
+1137 ETTTQMISQM
-1147 ALVLLLGLIL
+1147 ALVLALGLVL

-1225 LRKGGLQRHDAL
+1225 LRKGGLSRHEAL

-1258 EASLCLGDSLS
+1258 EASLCIGDSLS

-1292 FIVPVIYDILFK
+1292 FIVPVIYDILFR

-1320 PDDAADYLREKEM
+1320 PDDAAEFL
-1333 KEKALRDA
+1333 KEKR
-1341 AKSGSENT
+1341 ER
-1349 DNHADT
+1349 
-1355 AVAEESMLSEAVSE
+1355 
-1369 AESVMEQEVNLEQT
+1369 EQIVTQERA
-1383 SDIERNAD
+1383 SDEPED
-1391 GSEVGNERESGSDT
+1391 GDGDESGSDPK
-1405 Q
+1405 

>member
-9 PFTVLVMII
+9 PFTVLVMIV

-27 ILRMQL
+27 IVRMQM
-33 DLLPHI
+33 DLLPQI
-39 SLPYILVITTYPGES
+39 SLPYVLVITTYPGKS
-54 PESVEETISKPL
+54 PEAVEETISKPL

-80 SMSYENYG
+80 SISNENYG
-88 MIELEFNSGTDLDSI
+88 LVELEFTSGTDLDAI

-114 RAGWPDGVGIPSIME
+114 RAGWPDDVGIPQIME

-140 AVAYDGMD
+140 AVSYEGMD
-148 IRELSK
+148 IDELSR
-154 FTEETI
+154 FTEETV
-160 IPSFERLDG
+160 IPAFERLDG

-175 SGLIEK
+175 SGLVEK
-181 TVEIRLDQDKV
+181 TIQISLDQGKV
-192 DVLNQKIYKYAEEQL
+192 DILNEKIYAYTEEQL
-207 DDALADI
+207 DDALEDI
-214 MENQSSLDDARDQ
+214 MANQEDLDEARDK
-227 LIDSQNDL
+227 LIQSQNDL
-235 NQAQADLNQSLA
+235 NENLQ
-247 DLTQNYAD
+247 DLTDTYAD

-273 RRELDEKKAELD
+273 RRELDDKKVELEAKKNEVYSGLTQAEDALRQLD
-285 GQRNETYNML
+285 NLRSQLSSAQTAKQGLEAALN
-295 ARASEALDALAV
+295 ALDPSDPDYA
-307 IETQRQMLQSVYDSL
+307 TNR
-322 IEAANEYDENGDAA
+322 
-336 AALEAMAEAAE
+336 AALEYQIGQAEAGI
-347 TSDQLAELDAK
+347 
-358 LNDAKAQL
+358 AQL
-366 ASYGINS
+366 QAYISSIESGLAQGGIRTW
-373 YADLER
+373 ADLEKA
-379 LKMEAAT
+379 KMEAAT
-386 QFGSASAQIALAQ
+386 QFGAASAQISMAQ
-399 QQLEMAREQ
+399 QQLEAAREQ
-408 AEGGQDQ
+408 AEGGQEQ
-415 INSAYDQIMNGYE
+415 IESAYEQIMDGYE

-435 QIYDGQQQINDG
+435 QINEG
-447 WQQYYDAVE
+447 WESYYDAVD
-456 QFNDGLEQFEVQRQE
+456 QFNDGLAQFEIQRQE

-497 MPVGY
+497 MPAGY

-517 EFDSIDEMEETP
+517 EFNSIEEMENTP
-529 LVVIDGVGTIL
+529 LVVIDGVGTVL
-540 LKDVANITII
+540 LKDVANITVV
-550 DNSSTT
+550 DNSDVT
-556 FTKLGMNDG
+556 FTKLGTNDG

-581 ANTCIDEL
+581 ANTCIKEL
-589 HRLEEKYPGL
+589 NRLEEKYPGL

-619 QNMLIGAGLAILI
+619 TNMLIGAGLAILI

-643 VVVAISIPLSVLTAL
+643 LVVAISIPLSVLTAL
-658 IAMYFSGVSIN
+658 VAMYFSGVSLN

-711 ARQVFGSVTAST
+711 ARQVFGAVTAST

-734 YTEGLI
+734 YTDGLI

-767 AACSTLLRKT
+767 AACSTLLKKT
-777 KPKEHKLFD
+777 KPKPHKLFD
-786 KVLDAY
+786 RMMDLYEKALS
-792 GKLLGFCLKVKIVP
+792 FCLKVKILP
-806 LGLAIGLLAFS
+806 LGLAVGLLVFS
-817 IMIALQSGIVMI
+817 IVIALQSGIVMI
-829 PDAVSPQIQGNVYL
+829 PDASSPQIEGSVTL
-843 DEELT
+843 DENLT
-848 REQCYEKMGSLIE
+848 REESYEKMGTLIE
-861 KLNAID
+861 RLGQIE
-867 GIASVCVMSGSS
+867 GIASVCVMSGNS
-879 DMSLLVGTSS
+879 DMALLVGATSDGYS
-889 NSYNSYSLMIL
+889 NYSLMIL
-900 CEDEEAGAAVVH
+900 CENEEAGAAEIE
-912 KITDQMY
+912 KITDSMY
-919 AVAAEEGLQDT
+919 AVADELGLGEN
-930 FSVTSGMDAMDQ
+930 FSITSGMDAMDQ
-942 MLGSGM
+942 MLGSGL
-948 SLSIFGDDINELNR
+948 SLSIFGDDIDELNR
-962 ISTDIMDIIAK
+962 ISGDIMDIIAT
-973 VPGYIDIT
+973 VPGYTDIS

-1013 IYGKLTTSSTVT
+1013 IYGKLTTSSVVT
-1025 SVKIAGE
+1025 SVNLAGE
-1032 TLDVEI
+1032 KLDVEI
-1038 VTGLDPINVQNIM
+1038 ITGLEPLDAQNIM

-1066 ITRDEAL
+1066 ITRDEPL
-1073 SEYATIVTEDG
+1073 SEYASIVTENG
-1084 QNSINRLNSSYY
+1084 QRSINRQNSSYY
-1096 ITVSA
+1096 I
-1101 DVDDGYN
+1101 DVTAGVEEGYN
-1108 NALLSRELVPMLEEY
+1108 NALLSRELLPKLEQY
-1123 ELPSGYTMDIGGET
+1123 ELPSGYTLDIGGET
-1137 ETTNQMISQM
+1137 ETTTQMISQM
-1147 ALVLLLGLIL
+1147 ALVLALGLVL

-1225 LRKGGLQRHDAL
+1225 LRKGGLSRHEAL

-1258 EASLCLGDSLS
+1258 EASLCIGDSLS

-1292 FIVPVIYDILFK
+1292 FIVPVIYDILFR

-1320 PDDAADYLREKEM
+1320 PDDAAEFL
-1333 KEKALRDA
+1333 KEK
-1341 AKSGSENT
+1341 K
-1349 DNHADT
+1349 
-1355 AVAEESMLSEAVSE
+1355 
-1369 AESVMEQEVNLEQT
+1369 
-1383 SDIERNAD
+1383 
-1391 GSEVGNERESGSDT
+1391 EREQIATQERASDGPEDGDADEGGSDT
-1405 Q
+1405 E

>member
-9 PFTVLVMII
+9 PFTVLVMIV

-27 ILRMQL
+27 IIRMQL

-39 SLPYILVITTYPGES
+39 SLPYVIVITTYPGES

-80 SMSYENYG
+80 SISNENYG
-88 MIELEFNSGTDLDSI
+88 IVELEFVSGTDLDSV
-103 MVKVYTQIDTV
+103 MVKIYTQIDTV
-114 RAGWPDGVGIPSIME
+114 RAGWPDEVGIPSIME
-129 LSTDMLANQYL
+129 ISTDMLANQYL
-140 AVAYDGMD
+140 AVSYEGMTID
-148 IRELSK
+148 ELSR

-160 IPSFERLDG
+160 TPAFERLDG

-181 TVEIRLDQDKV
+181 KVQISLDQAKV
-192 DVLNQKIYKYAEEQL
+192 DILNEKIYAYAEEQL
-207 DDALADI
+207 DDALDDI
-214 MENQSSLDDARDQ
+214 MANQDDLDDARDQ
-227 LIDSQNDL
+227 LIESQNDL
-235 NQAQADLNQSLA
+235 NQSQIDLNQSIQ
-247 DLTQNYAD
+247 DLTDSYAE

-273 RRELDEKKAELD
+273 RRELDEKKVELEATKNEIYAGLTQAEDALRQLD
-285 GQRNETYNML
+285 NLRSQLSSAQSAKQGLEMSL
-295 ARASEALDALAV
+295 AALDPTAPD
-307 IETQRQMLQSVYDSL
+307 Y
-322 IEAANEYDENGDAA
+322 AAKR
-336 AALEAMAEAAE
+336 AALEYQIGQAEAGI
-347 TSDQLAELDAK
+347 
-358 LNDAKAQL
+358 AQL
-366 ASYGINS
+366 QAGIS
-373 YADLER
+373 AIESGLAQGGITSWADLEKA
-379 LKMEAAT
+379 KMEAAS
-386 QFGSASAQIALAQ
+386 QFGAASAQLSMAQ
-399 QQLEMAREQ
+399 QQLVAAREQ
-408 AEGGQDQ
+408 AEGGQEQ
-415 INSAYDQIMNGYE
+415 IENAYEQIMDGFEQLQDGQE
-428 QINDGQQ
+428 QINDA
-435 QIYDGQQQINDG
+435 QQQINDG
-447 WQQYYDAVE
+447 WQSYYDAVE
-456 QFNDGLEQFEVQRQE
+456 QFNDGLAQFEVQRQE
-471 ALKKANSSELLTLQT
+471 ALKKANSGELLTLQT

-497 MPVGY
+497 MPAGY

-517 EFDSIDEMEETP
+517 EFDSIEEMENTP
-529 LVVIDGVGTIL
+529 LVVIDGVGTVL
-540 LKDVANITII
+540 LKDVANITVI
-550 DNSSTT
+550 DNSDIT
-556 FTKLGMNDG
+556 FTKLGVNDG
-565 VILSV
+565 IILSV

-599 DITVIMDQGAY
+599 KITVIMDQGAY

-619 QNMLIGAGLAILI
+619 KNMLIGAGLAILI
-632 LALFLKDFLPT
+632 LAIFLKDFLPT
-643 VVVAISIPLSVLTAL
+643 IVVAISIPLSVLSAL
-658 IAMYFSGVSIN
+658 VAMYFSGVSIN

-711 ARQVFGSVTAST
+711 ARQVFGAVTAST

-767 AACSTLLRKT
+767 AACSTLLKNTR
-777 KPKEHKLFD
+777 PKEHKLFD
-786 KVLDAY
+786 KILDIYEKA
-792 GKLLGFCLKVKIVP
+792 LSFCLRVKIVP

-817 IMIALQSGIVMI
+817 IVIALQSGIVMI
-829 PDAVSPQIQGNVYL
+829 PNAVSPQIQGSVTL
-843 DEELT
+843 DENLS
-848 REQCYEKMGSLIE
+848 REECYEKMGTLIE
-861 KLNAID
+861 KLSVIEGVD
-867 GIASVCVMSGSS
+867 SVCVMSGSS
-879 DMSLLVGTSS
+879 DMALLVGASS
-889 NSYNSYSLMIL
+889 SSYNSYSLMIL
-900 CEDEEAGAAVVH
+900 CENEEAGAEEVN
-912 KITDQMY
+912 KITDSMY
-919 AVAAEEGLQDT
+919 AVAEELGLGDT
-930 FSVTSGMDAMDQ
+930 FSITSGMDAMDQ
-942 MLGSGM
+942 MLGSGL
-948 SLSIFGDDINELNR
+948 SLSIFGDDIDELNR
-962 ISTDIMDIIAK
+962 ISGEVMDIIAT
-973 VPGYIDIT
+973 VPGYTDIS

-1013 IYGKLTTSSTVT
+1013 IYGKLTTSTVVT
-1025 SVKIAGE
+1025 SVNLAGQD
-1032 TLDVEI
+1032 LDVEI
-1038 VTGLDPINVQNIM
+1038 VTGLEPINVQNLL

-1066 ITRDEAL
+1066 ITRDEPL
-1073 SEYATIVTEDG
+1073 SEYASIVTENG
-1084 QNSINRLNSSYY
+1084 QKSINRLNSSYY
-1096 ITVSA
+1096 I
-1101 DVDDGYN
+1101 DVTASVEEGYN
-1108 NALLSRELVPMLEEY
+1108 NALLSRELLPKLENY

-1137 ETTNQMISQM
+1137 ETTTQMISQM
-1147 ALVLLLGLIL
+1147 ALVLALGLVL

-1225 LRKGGLQRHDAL
+1225 LRKGGLSRHEAL

-1258 EASLCLGDSLS
+1258 EASLCIGDSLS

-1292 FIVPVIYDILFK
+1292 FIVPVIYDILFR

-1320 PDDAADYLREKEM
+1320 PDDAAEFL
-1333 KEKALRDA
+1333 KEKR
-1341 AKSGSENT
+1341 EREQIVT
-1349 DNHADT
+1349 QEHA
-1355 AVAEESMLSEAVSE
+1355 
-1369 AESVMEQEVNLEQT
+1369 
-1383 SDIERNAD
+1383 SDEPGD
-1391 GSEVGNERESGSDT
+1391 GDGDESGSDSK
-1405 Q
+1405 

>member
-1 MSKLSVKK
+1 
-9 PFTVLVMII
+9 MII
-18 IMIVLGVVS
+18 IMIVLGTVS
-27 ILRMQL
+27 IIRMQL
-33 DLLPHI
+33 DLLPEI
-39 SLPYILVITTYPGES
+39 SLPYVLVITTYPGES

-66 EQALGTISGVKNVY
+66 EQALGTVSGVKNIY

-88 MIELEFNSGTDLDSI
+88 IVELEFNSGTDLDSV
-103 MVKVYTQIDTV
+103 MVKIYTQIDTV

-129 LSTDMLANQYL
+129 LGTDMLANQYL
-140 AVAYDGMD
+140 AVSYEGMD
-148 IRELSK
+148 IIELSR
-154 FTEETI
+154 FAEEVVV
-160 IPSFERLDG
+160 PAFERQDG

-181 TVEIRLDQDKV
+181 TVQISLDQDKV
-192 DVLNQKIYKYAEEQL
+192 DALNEKIYAYAEEQL

-214 MENQSSLDDARDQ
+214 MENQDDLDDARQ
-227 LIDSQNDL
+227 QIIDSQN
-235 NQAQADLNQSLA
+235 NLNQSQIDLNTSLQ
-247 DLTQNYAD
+247 DLTDSYAD

-273 RRELDEKKAELD
+273 RRELDEKEAELNSQRD
-285 GQRNETYNML
+285 SIYGQL
-295 ARASEALDALAV
+295 AAASEALDKIAV
-307 IETQRQMLQSVYDSL
+307 LETEAQMATAQYNSLKDAFDTACAPFIAAGTDPLSDSDMQ
-322 IEAANEYDENGDAA
+322 IMAGKV
-336 AALEAMAEAAE
+336 AEAKA
-347 TSDQLAELDAK
+347 TMDGLNASLSSAKSQLSK
-358 LNDAKAQL
+358 
-366 ASYGINS
+366 YGINS
-373 YADLER
+373 YADLEKA
-379 LKMEAAT
+379 KMNAAT
-386 QFGSASAQIALAQ
+386 QFASASAQIAAART
-399 QQLEMAREQ
+399 QLEAAREQ
-408 AEGGQDQ
+408 LENGQDQ
-415 INSAYDQIMNGYE
+415 INTAYDQIMDGYD
-428 QINDGQQ
+428 QISDGQQ
-435 QIYDGQQQINDG
+435 QISDGQQQINDS
-447 WQQYYDAVE
+447 WDSYNDALQQF
-456 QFNDGLEQFEVQRQE
+456 QDGLDQFEIQRQE
-471 ALKKANSSELLTLQT
+471 TLKKANSDDLISLQT

-497 MPVGY
+497 MPAGY

-517 EFDSIDEMEETP
+517 EFSSIEEMENTP
-529 LVVIDGVGTIL
+529 LVVIDGVGTVL
-540 LKDVANITII
+540 LKDVANITVI
-550 DNSSTT
+550 DNSATT

-581 ANTCIDEL
+581 ANTCIDEVY
-589 HRLEEKYPGL
+589 RLEEKYPGL

-632 LALFLKDFLPT
+632 LAIFLKDVLPT
-643 VVVAISIPLSVLTAL
+643 LVVAISIPLSVLTAL
-658 IAMYFSGVSIN
+658 VAMYFSGVSIN

-767 AACSTLLRKT
+767 AACSTLLKRT

-786 KVLDAY
+786 KILDIY
-792 GKLLGFCLKVKIVP
+792 EKLLRFCLRVKIVP
-806 LGLAIGLLAFS
+806 LGLAVGLLAFS

-829 PDAVSPQIQGNVYL
+829 PDASSPQIQGSVVT
-843 DEELT
+843 DEGLT
-848 REQCYEKMGSLIE
+848 REESYAQMSMLIE
-861 KLNAID
+861 KMSSIE
-867 GIASVCVMSGSS
+867 GVASVCVMSGNS
-879 DMSLLVGTSS
+879 DMTLLVGASGDG
-889 NSYNSYSLMIL
+889 YGSYSLMIL
-900 CEDEEAGAAVVH
+900 CENEEAGAAEITR
-912 KITDQMY
+912 ITDSMY
-919 AVAAEEGLQDT
+919 AAAEEIGLKG
-930 FSVTSGMDAMDQ
+930 SLSITSGMDAMDQ

-948 SLSIFGDDINELNR
+948 SISIFGDDISELTR
-962 ISTDIMDIIAK
+962 ISEDIMGIIAT
-973 VPGYIDIT
+973 VPGYTDIS

-1013 IYGKLTTSSTVT
+1013 VYGKLTTSSVATT
-1025 SVKIAGE
+1025 VKIAGE

-1038 VTGLDPINVQNIM
+1038 VTDIDPIDVGNIM

-1066 ITRDEAL
+1066 ITRDEPL
-1073 SEYATIVTEDG
+1073 SEYASIVTEAG

-1096 ITVSA
+1096 I
-1101 DVDDGYN
+1101 DVTAGVEEGYN
-1108 NALLSRELVPMLEEY
+1108 NALLSRDLLPKLEQY

-1137 ETTNQMISQM
+1137 ETTNQMIQQM
-1147 ALVLLLGLIL
+1147 ALVLALGLVL

-1188 GLRFMKEPIS
+1188 GLRIMHEPIS

-1225 LRKGGLQRHDAL
+1225 LRKGGLKRHDAL

-1258 EASLCLGDSLS
+1258 EASLCIGDSLS

-1320 PDDAADYLREKEM
+1320 PDDAAEYLKSKESGEL
-1333 KEKALRDA
+1333 KSESAAASDKDA
-1341 AKSGSENT
+1341 AQT
-1349 DNHADT
+1349 PDIIP
-1355 AVAEESMLSEAVSE
+1355 EEREMTG
-1369 AESVMEQEVNLEQT
+1369 NEQT
-1383 SDIERNAD
+1383 SDTERDAD
-1391 GSEVGNERESGSDT
+1391 RSEERDTGESGPDNI
-1405 Q
+1405 

>member
-9 PFTVLVMII
+9 PFTVLVMIV

-27 ILRMQL
+27 IVRMQM
-33 DLLPHI
+33 DLLPQI
-39 SLPYILVITTYPGES
+39 SLPYVLVITTYPGKS
-54 PESVEETISKPL
+54 PEAVEETISKPL

-80 SMSYENYG
+80 SISNENYG
-88 MIELEFNSGTDLDSI
+88 LVELEFTSGTDLDAI

-114 RAGWPDGVGIPSIME
+114 RAGWPDDVGIPQIME

-140 AVAYDGMD
+140 AVSYEGMD
-148 IRELSK
+148 IDELSR
-154 FTEETI
+154 FTEETV
-160 IPSFERLDG
+160 IPAFERLDG

-175 SGLIEK
+175 SGLVEK
-181 TVEIRLDQDKV
+181 TIQISLDQGKV
-192 DVLNQKIYKYAEEQL
+192 DILNEKIYAYTEEQL
-207 DDALADI
+207 DDALEDI
-214 MENQSSLDDARDQ
+214 MANQEDLDEARDK
-227 LIDSQNDL
+227 LIQSQNEL
-235 NQAQADLNQSLA
+235 NENLQ
-247 DLTQNYAD
+247 DLTDTYAD

-273 RRELDEKKAELD
+273 RRELDDKKVELEAKKNEVYSGLTQAEDALRQLD
-285 GQRNETYNML
+285 NLRSQLSSAQTAKQGLEAALN
-295 ARASEALDALAV
+295 ALDPSDPDYA
-307 IETQRQMLQSVYDSL
+307 TNR
-322 IEAANEYDENGDAA
+322 
-336 AALEAMAEAAE
+336 AALEYQIGQAEAGI
-347 TSDQLAELDAK
+347 
-358 LNDAKAQL
+358 AQL
-366 ASYGINS
+366 QAYISSIESGLAQGGIRTW
-373 YADLER
+373 ADLEKA
-379 LKMEAAT
+379 KMEAAT
-386 QFGSASAQIALAQ
+386 QFGAASAQISMAQ
-399 QQLEMAREQ
+399 QQLEAAREQ
-408 AEGGQDQ
+408 AEGGQEQ
-415 INSAYDQIMNGYE
+415 IESAYEQIMDGYE

-435 QIYDGQQQINDG
+435 QINEG
-447 WQQYYDAVE
+447 WESYYDAVD
-456 QFNDGLEQFEVQRQE
+456 QFNDGLAQFEIQRQE

-497 MPVGY
+497 MPAGY

-517 EFDSIDEMEETP
+517 EFNSIEEMENTP
-529 LVVIDGVGTIL
+529 LVVIDGVGTVL
-540 LKDVANITII
+540 LKDVANITVV
-550 DNSSTT
+550 DNSDVT
-556 FTKLGMNDG
+556 FTKLGTNDG

-581 ANTCIDEL
+581 ANTCIKEL
-589 HRLEEKYPGL
+589 NRLEEKYPGL

-619 QNMLIGAGLAILI
+619 TNMLIGAGLAILI

-643 VVVAISIPLSVLTAL
+643 LVVAISIPLSVLTAL
-658 IAMYFSGVSIN
+658 VAMYFSGVSLN

-711 ARQVFGSVTAST
+711 ARQVFGAVTAST

-734 YTEGLI
+734 YTDGLI

-767 AACSTLLRKT
+767 AACSTLLKKT
-777 KPKEHKLFD
+777 KPKPHKLFD
-786 KVLDAY
+786 RMMDLYEKALS
-792 GKLLGFCLKVKIVP
+792 FCLRVKILP
-806 LGLAIGLLAFS
+806 LGLAVGLLVFS
-817 IMIALQSGIVMI
+817 IVIALQSGIVMI
-829 PDAVSPQIQGNVYL
+829 PDASSPQIEGSVTL
-843 DEELT
+843 DENLT
-848 REQCYEKMGSLIE
+848 REESYEKMGTLIE
-861 KLNAID
+861 RLGQIE
-867 GIASVCVMSGSS
+867 GIASVCVMSGNS
-879 DMSLLVGTSS
+879 DMALLVGATSDGYS
-889 NSYNSYSLMIL
+889 NYSLMIL
-900 CEDEEAGAAVVH
+900 CENEEAGAAEIE
-912 KITDQMY
+912 KITDSMY
-919 AVAAEEGLQDT
+919 AVADELGLGEN
-930 FSVTSGMDAMDQ
+930 FSITSGMDAMDQ
-942 MLGSGM
+942 MLGSGL
-948 SLSIFGDDINELNR
+948 SLSIFGDDIDELNR
-962 ISTDIMDIIAK
+962 ISGDIMDIIAT
-973 VPGYIDIT
+973 VPGYTDIS

-1013 IYGKLTTSSTVT
+1013 IYGKLTTSSVVT
-1025 SVKIAGE
+1025 SVNLAGE
-1032 TLDVEI
+1032 KLDVEI
-1038 VTGLDPINVQNIM
+1038 ITGLEPLDAQNIM

-1066 ITRDEAL
+1066 ITRDEPL
-1073 SEYATIVTEDG
+1073 SEYASIVTENG
-1084 QNSINRLNSSYY
+1084 QRSINRQNSSYY
-1096 ITVSA
+1096 I
-1101 DVDDGYN
+1101 DVTAGVEEGYN
-1108 NALLSRELVPMLEEY
+1108 NALLSRELLPKLEQY
-1123 ELPSGYTMDIGGET
+1123 ELPSGYTLDIGGET
-1137 ETTNQMISQM
+1137 ETTTQMISQM
-1147 ALVLLLGLIL
+1147 ALVLALGLVL

-1188 GLRFMKEPIS
+1188 GLRIMKEPIS

-1225 LRKGGLQRHDAL
+1225 LRKGGLSRHEAL

-1258 EASLCLGDSLS
+1258 EASLCIGDSLS

-1292 FIVPVIYDILFK
+1292 FIVPVIYDILFR

-1320 PDDAADYLREKEM
+1320 PDDAAEFL
-1333 KEKALRDA
+1333 KEKKER
-1341 AKSGSENT
+1341 
-1349 DNHADT
+1349 
-1355 AVAEESMLSEAVSE
+1355 
-1369 AESVMEQEVNLEQT
+1369 EQIATQERT
-1383 SDIERNAD
+1383 SDGPEDGDAD
-1391 GSEVGNERESGSDT
+1391 EGGSDT
-1405 Q
+1405 E

>member
-9 PFTVLVMII
+9 PFTVLVMIV

-27 ILRMQL
+27 IIRMQM
-33 DLLPHI
+33 DLLPQI
-39 SLPYILVITTYPGES
+39 SLPYVLVITTYPGKS
-54 PESVEETISKPL
+54 PEAVEETISKPL

-80 SMSYENYG
+80 SISNENYG
-88 MIELEFNSGTDLDSI
+88 LVELEFTSGTDLDAI

-114 RAGWPDGVGIPSIME
+114 RAGWPDDVGIPQIME

-140 AVAYDGMD
+140 AVSYEGMD
-148 IRELSK
+148 IDELSR
-154 FTEETI
+154 FTEETV
-160 IPSFERLDG
+160 IPAFERLDG

-181 TVEIRLDQDKV
+181 TIQISLDQDKV
-192 DVLNQKIYKYAEEQL
+192 DILNAKIYEYAEEQL
-207 DDALADI
+207 DDALEDI
-214 MENQSSLDDARDQ
+214 MENQDDLDEARDQ
-227 LIDSQNDL
+227 LIDSQNEL
-235 NQAQADLNQSLA
+235 NQSQIDLNQSLQ
-247 DLTQNYAD
+247 DLTDAYAD

-264 DSIEEIDDA
+264 DSIEEIDDS
-273 RRELDEKKAELD
+273 RRELDDKKAELEAKK
-285 GQRNETYNML
+285 NEAYARL
-295 ARASEALDALAV
+295 AQASEYLDKLGVYQAEYEKCLAAAAQFTAL
-307 IETQRQMLQSVYDSL
+307 
-322 IEAANEYDENGDAA
+322 GDAA
-336 AALEAMAEAAE
+336 SAAEQMAKAAEYEAMINAIKAALQG
-347 TSDQLAELDAK
+347 T
-358 LNDAKAQL
+358 
-366 ASYGINS
+366 GISS

-379 LKMEAAT
+379 MKMELAT
-386 QFGSASAQIALAQ
+386 TFGSASAQIAIAQ
-399 QQLEMAREQ
+399 SQLEAAREQ

-415 INSAYDQIMNGYE
+415 INDAYE
-428 QINDGQQ
+428 QIMDGFEQIADGQEK
-435 QIYDGQQQINDG
+435 IDEGQQQINDG
-447 WQQYYDAVE
+447 WQSYYDAVQ
-456 QFNDGLEQFEVQRQE
+456 QFNDGLAQFEVQRQE

-497 MPVGY
+497 MPAGY

-517 EFDSIDEMEETP
+517 EFDSIEEMENTP
-529 LVVIDGVGTIL
+529 LVVIDGVGTVL
-540 LKDVANITII
+540 LKDVANVTVV
-550 DNSSTT
+550 DNSDVT
-556 FTKLGMNDG
+556 FTRLGVNDG

-570 FKSSEAGANDV
+570 FKSSESGANDV
-581 ANTCIDEL
+581 ANTCINEL
-589 HRLEEKYPGL
+589 NRLEEKYPGL

-619 QNMLIGAGLAILI
+619 TNMLIGAGLAILI

-643 VVVAISIPLSVLTAL
+643 LVVAISIPLSVLTAL
-658 IAMYFSGVSIN
+658 VAMYFSGVSLN

-711 ARQVFGSVTAST
+711 ARQVFGAVTAST

-734 YTEGLI
+734 YTDGLI

-767 AACSTLLRKT
+767 AACSTLLKNT
-777 KPKEHKLFD
+777 KPKPHKLFD
-786 KVLDAY
+786 RVMELYEKALS
-792 GKLLGFCLKVKIVP
+792 FCLKVKILP
-806 LGLAIGLLAFS
+806 LGLAVGLLVFS
-817 IMIALQSGIVMI
+817 IVIALQSGIVMI
-829 PDAVSPQIQGNVYL
+829 PNASSPQIQGSVTL
-843 DEELT
+843 DENLT
-848 REQCYEKMGSLIE
+848 REESYEKMGTLIE
-861 KLNAID
+861 RLGQIE
-867 GIASVCVMSGSS
+867 GIASVCVMSGNS
-879 DMSLLVGTSS
+879 DMALLVGATSDGYS
-889 NSYNSYSLMIL
+889 NYSLMIL
-900 CEDEEAGAAVVH
+900 CENEEAGAAEIE
-912 KITDQMY
+912 KITDSMY
-919 AVAAEEGLQDT
+919 AVADELGLGET
-930 FSVTSGMDAMDQ
+930 FSITSGMDAMDQ
-942 MLGSGM
+942 MLGSGL
-948 SLSIFGDDINELNR
+948 SLSIFGDDIDELNR
-962 ISTDIMDIIAK
+962 ISGDIMDIIAT
-973 VPGYIDIT
+973 VPGYTDIS

-1013 IYGKLTTSSTVT
+1013 IYGKLTTSSVVT
-1025 SVKIAGE
+1025 SVNLAGE
-1032 TLDVEI
+1032 KLDVEI
-1038 VTGLDPINVQNIM
+1038 ITGLEPLDAQNIM

-1066 ITRDEAL
+1066 ITRDEPL
-1073 SEYATIVTEDG
+1073 SEYASIVTENG
-1084 QNSINRLNSSYY
+1084 QRSINRQNSSYY
-1096 ITVSA
+1096 I
-1101 DVDDGYN
+1101 DVTAGVEEGYN
-1108 NALLSRELVPMLEEY
+1108 NALLSRELLPKLEQY
-1123 ELPSGYTMDIGGET
+1123 ELPSGYTLDIGGET
-1137 ETTNQMISQM
+1137 ETTTQMISQM
-1147 ALVLLLGLIL
+1147 ALVLALGLVL

-1225 LRKGGLQRHDAL
+1225 LRKGGLSRHEAL

-1258 EASLCLGDSLS
+1258 EASLCIGDSLS
-1269 SQLGKGMGIVIIG
+1269 SQLGRGMGIVIIG

-1292 FIVPVIYDILFK
+1292 FIVPVIYDILFR

-1320 PDDAADYLREKEM
+1320 PDDAAEFL
-1333 KEKALRDA
+1333 KEKKER
-1341 AKSGSENT
+1341 
-1349 DNHADT
+1349 
-1355 AVAEESMLSEAVSE
+1355 
-1369 AESVMEQEVNLEQT
+1369 EQIATQERT
-1383 SDIERNAD
+1383 SDGPEDRLAD
-1391 GSEVGNERESGSDT
+1391 ESGSDT
-1405 Q
+1405 E

>member
-9 PFTVLVMII
+9 PFTVLVMIV

-27 ILRMQL
+27 IIRMQM
-33 DLLPHI
+33 DLLPQI
-39 SLPYILVITTYPGES
+39 SLPYVLVITTYPGKS
-54 PESVEETISKPL
+54 PEAVEETISKPL

-80 SMSYENYG
+80 SISNENYG
-88 MIELEFNSGTDLDSI
+88 LVELEFTSGTDLDAI

-114 RAGWPDGVGIPSIME
+114 RAGWPDDVGIPQIME

-140 AVAYDGMD
+140 AVSYEGMD
-148 IRELSK
+148 IDELSR
-154 FTEETI
+154 FTEETV
-160 IPSFERLDG
+160 IPAFERLDG

-181 TVEIRLDQDKV
+181 TIQISLDQDKV
-192 DVLNQKIYKYAEEQL
+192 DILNAKIYEYAEEQL
-207 DDALADI
+207 DDALEDI
-214 MENQSSLDDARDQ
+214 MENQDDLDEARDQ
-227 LIDSQNDL
+227 LIDSQNEL
-235 NQAQADLNQSLA
+235 NQSQIDLNQSLQ
-247 DLTQNYAD
+247 DLTDAYAD

-264 DSIEEIDDA
+264 DSIEEIDDS
-273 RRELDEKKAELD
+273 RRELDDKKAELEAKK
-285 GQRNETYNML
+285 NEAYARL
-295 ARASEALDALAV
+295 AQASEYLDKLGVYQAEYEKCLAAAAQFTAL
-307 IETQRQMLQSVYDSL
+307 
-322 IEAANEYDENGDAA
+322 GDAA
-336 AALEAMAEAAE
+336 SAAEQMAKAAEYEAMINAIKAALQG
-347 TSDQLAELDAK
+347 T
-358 LNDAKAQL
+358 
-366 ASYGINS
+366 GISS

-379 LKMEAAT
+379 MKMELAT
-386 QFGSASAQIALAQ
+386 TFGSASAQIAIAQ
-399 QQLEMAREQ
+399 SQLEAAREQ

-415 INSAYDQIMNGYE
+415 INDAYEQIMDGFEQIADGQE

-435 QIYDGQQQINDG
+435 QINEG
-447 WQQYYDAVE
+447 WQSYYDAVQ
-456 QFNDGLEQFEVQRQE
+456 QFNDGLAQFEVQRQE

-497 MPVGY
+497 MPAGY

-517 EFDSIDEMEETP
+517 EFDSIEEMENTP
-529 LVVIDGVGTIL
+529 LVVIDGVGTVL
-540 LKDVANITII
+540 LKDVANVTVV
-550 DNSSTT
+550 DNSDVT
-556 FTKLGMNDG
+556 FTRLGVNDG

-570 FKSSEAGANDV
+570 FKSSESGANDV
-581 ANTCIDEL
+581 ANTCINEL
-589 HRLEEKYPGL
+589 NRLEEKYPGL

-619 QNMLIGAGLAILI
+619 TNMLIGAGLAILI

-643 VVVAISIPLSVLTAL
+643 LVVAISIPLSVLTAL
-658 IAMYFSGVSIN
+658 VAMYFSGVSLN

-711 ARQVFGSVTAST
+711 ARQVFGAVTAST

-734 YTEGLI
+734 YTDGLI

-767 AACSTLLRKT
+767 AACSTLLKNT
-777 KPKEHKLFD
+777 KPKPHKLFD
-786 KVLDAY
+786 RVMELYEKALS
-792 GKLLGFCLKVKIVP
+792 FCLKVKILP
-806 LGLAIGLLAFS
+806 LGLAVGLLVFS
-817 IMIALQSGIVMI
+817 IVIALQSGIVMI
-829 PDAVSPQIQGNVYL
+829 PNASSPQIQGSVTL
-843 DEELT
+843 DENLT
-848 REQCYEKMGSLIE
+848 REESYEKMGTLIE
-861 KLNAID
+861 RLGQIE
-867 GIASVCVMSGSS
+867 GIASVCVMSGNS
-879 DMSLLVGTSS
+879 DMALLVGATSDGYS
-889 NSYNSYSLMIL
+889 NYSLMIL
-900 CEDEEAGAAVVH
+900 CENEEAGAAEIE
-912 KITDQMY
+912 KITDSMY
-919 AVAAEEGLQDT
+919 AVADELGLGET
-930 FSVTSGMDAMDQ
+930 FSITSGMDAMDQ
-942 MLGSGM
+942 MLGSGL
-948 SLSIFGDDINELNR
+948 SLSIFGDDIDELNR
-962 ISTDIMDIIAK
+962 ISGDIMDIIAT
-973 VPGYIDIT
+973 VPGYTDIS

-1013 IYGKLTTSSTVT
+1013 IYGKLTTSSVVT
-1025 SVKIAGE
+1025 SVNLAGE
-1032 TLDVEI
+1032 KLDVEI
-1038 VTGLDPINVQNIM
+1038 ITGLEPLDAQNIM

-1066 ITRDEAL
+1066 ITRDEPL
-1073 SEYATIVTEDG
+1073 SEYASIVTENG
-1084 QNSINRLNSSYY
+1084 QRSINRQNSSYY
-1096 ITVSA
+1096 I
-1101 DVDDGYN
+1101 DVTAGVEEGYN
-1108 NALLSRELVPMLEEY
+1108 NALLSRELLPKLEQY
-1123 ELPSGYTMDIGGET
+1123 ELPSGYTLDIGGET
-1137 ETTNQMISQM
+1137 ETTTQMISQM
-1147 ALVLLLGLIL
+1147 ALVLALGLVL

-1225 LRKGGLQRHDAL
+1225 LRKGGLSRHEAL

-1258 EASLCLGDSLS
+1258 EASLCIGDSLS
-1269 SQLGKGMGIVIIG
+1269 SQLGRGMGIVIIG

-1292 FIVPVIYDILFK
+1292 FIVPVIYDILFR

-1320 PDDAADYLREKEM
+1320 PDDAAEFL
-1333 KEKALRDA
+1333 KEKKER
-1341 AKSGSENT
+1341 
-1349 DNHADT
+1349 
-1355 AVAEESMLSEAVSE
+1355 
-1369 AESVMEQEVNLEQT
+1369 EQIATQERT
-1383 SDIERNAD
+1383 SDGPEDGLAD
-1391 GSEVGNERESGSDT
+1391 ESGSDT
-1405 Q
+1405 E

>member
-9 PFTVLVMII
+9 PFTVLVMIV

-27 ILRMQL
+27 IIRMQM
-33 DLLPHI
+33 DLLPQI
-39 SLPYILVITTYPGES
+39 SLPYVLVITTYPGKS
-54 PESVEETISKPL
+54 PEAVEETISKPL

-80 SMSYENYG
+80 SISNENYG
-88 MIELEFNSGTDLDSI
+88 LVELEFTSGTDLDAI

-114 RAGWPDGVGIPSIME
+114 RAGWPDDVGIPQIME

-140 AVAYDGMD
+140 AVSYEGMD
-148 IRELSK
+148 IDELSR
-154 FTEETI
+154 FTEETV
-160 IPSFERLDG
+160 IPAFERLDG

-181 TVEIRLDQDKV
+181 TIQISLDQDKV
-192 DVLNQKIYKYAEEQL
+192 DILNAKIYEYAEEQL
-207 DDALADI
+207 DDALEDI
-214 MENQSSLDDARDQ
+214 MENQDDLDEARDQ

-235 NQAQADLNQSLA
+235 NQSQYDLNASLQE
-247 DLTQNYAD
+247 LTDAYAD

-273 RRELDEKKAELD
+273 RRELDEKKVELEGTKND
-285 GQRNETYNML
+285 LYN
-295 ARASEALDALAV
+295 ALAGA
-307 IETQRQMLQSVYDSL
+307 ESALSQRDSLQSQLGVAQSNLATLQTTLAGMDPSDPDYATVQGQ
-322 IEAANEYDENGDAA
+322 IAA
-336 AALEAMAEAAE
+336 AQAMIAGLQ
-347 TSDQLAELDAK
+347 SGIDLINSNLSK
-358 LNDAKAQL
+358 F
-366 ASYGINS
+366 GINS
-373 YADLER
+373 WTDLDR
-379 LKMEAAT
+379 AKMEAAS
-386 QFGSASAQIALAQ
+386 QFGAASAQLSIAQ
-399 QQLEMAREQ
+399 QQLEAAREQ

-415 INSAYDQIMNGYE
+415 INDAYEQIMDGFE
-428 QINDGQQ
+428 QIADGQDQINDGQQ
-435 QIYDGQQQINDG
+435 QINEG
-447 WQQYYDAVE
+447 WESYYDAVD
-456 QFNDGLEQFEVQRQE
+456 QFNDGLAQYEIQRQE

-497 MPVGY
+497 MPAGY

-517 EFDSIDEMEETP
+517 EFDSIEEMENTP
-529 LVVIDGVGTIL
+529 LVVIDGVGTVL
-540 LKDVANITII
+540 LKDVANVTVV
-550 DNSSTT
+550 DNSDVT
-556 FTKLGMNDG
+556 FTRLGVNDG

-570 FKSSEAGANDV
+570 FKSSESGANDV
-581 ANTCIDEL
+581 ANTCINEL
-589 HRLEEKYPGL
+589 NRLEEKYPGL

-619 QNMLIGAGLAILI
+619 TNMLIGAGLAILI

-643 VVVAISIPLSVLTAL
+643 LVVAISIPLSVLTAL
-658 IAMYFSGVSIN
+658 VAMYFSGVSLN

-711 ARQVFGSVTAST
+711 ARQVFGAVTAST

-734 YTEGLI
+734 YTDGLI

-767 AACSTLLRKT
+767 AACSTLLKKT
-777 KPKEHKLFD
+777 KPKPHKLFD
-786 KVLDAY
+786 RVMELYEKALS
-792 GKLLGFCLKVKIVP
+792 FCLKVKILP
-806 LGLAIGLLAFS
+806 LGLAVGLLVFS
-817 IMIALQSGIVMI
+817 IVIALQSGIVMI
-829 PDAVSPQIQGNVYL
+829 PNASSPQIQGSVTL
-843 DEELT
+843 DENLT
-848 REQCYEKMGSLIE
+848 REESYEKMGTLIE
-861 KLNAID
+861 RLGQIE
-867 GIASVCVMSGSS
+867 GIKSVCVMSGNS
-879 DMSLLVGTSS
+879 DMALLVGATSDGYS
-889 NSYNSYSLMIL
+889 NYSLMIL
-900 CEDEEAGAAVVH
+900 CENEEAGAAEIE
-912 KITDQMY
+912 KITDSMY
-919 AVAAEEGLQDT
+919 AVADELGLGET
-930 FSVTSGMDAMDQ
+930 FSITSGMDAMDQ
-942 MLGSGM
+942 MLGSGL
-948 SLSIFGDDINELNR
+948 SLSIFGDDIDELNR
-962 ISTDIMDIIAK
+962 ISGDIMDIIAT
-973 VPGYIDIT
+973 VPGYTDIS

-1013 IYGKLTTSSTVT
+1013 IYGELTTSSVVT
-1025 SVKIAGE
+1025 SVNLAGE
-1032 TLDVEI
+1032 KLDVEI
-1038 VTGLDPINVQNIM
+1038 ITGLEPLDAQNIM

-1066 ITRDEAL
+1066 ITRDEPL
-1073 SEYATIVTEDG
+1073 SEYASIVTENG
-1084 QNSINRLNSSYY
+1084 QRSINRQNSSYY
-1096 ITVSA
+1096 I
-1101 DVDDGYN
+1101 DVTAGVEEGYN
-1108 NALLSRELVPMLEEY
+1108 NALLSRELLPKLEQY
-1123 ELPSGYTMDIGGET
+1123 ELPSGYTLDIGGET
-1137 ETTNQMISQM
+1137 ETTTQMISQM
-1147 ALVLLLGLIL
+1147 ALVLALGLVL

-1225 LRKGGLQRHDAL
+1225 LRKGGLSRHEAL

-1258 EASLCLGDSLS
+1258 EASLCIGDSLS
-1269 SQLGKGMGIVIIG
+1269 SQLGRGMGIVIIG

-1292 FIVPVIYDILFK
+1292 FIVPVIYDILFR

-1320 PDDAADYLREKEM
+1320 PDDAAEFL
-1333 KEKALRDA
+1333 KEKKER
-1341 AKSGSENT
+1341 
-1349 DNHADT
+1349 
-1355 AVAEESMLSEAVSE
+1355 
-1369 AESVMEQEVNLEQT
+1369 EQIATQ
-1383 SDIERNAD
+1383 ERASD
-1391 GSEVGNERESGSDT
+1391 GSEDGDSDESGSDT
-1405 Q
+1405 

>member
-9 PFTVLVMII
+9 PFTVLVMIV

-27 ILRMQL
+27 IVRMQM
-33 DLLPHI
+33 DLLPQI
-39 SLPYILVITTYPGES
+39 SLPYVLVITTYPGKS
-54 PESVEETISKPL
+54 PEAVEETISKPL

-80 SMSYENYG
+80 SISNENYG
-88 MIELEFNSGTDLDSI
+88 LVELEFTSGTDLDAI

-114 RAGWPDGVGIPSIME
+114 RAGWPDDVGIPQIME

-140 AVAYDGMD
+140 AVSYEGMD
-148 IRELSK
+148 IDELSR
-154 FTEETI
+154 FTEETV
-160 IPSFERLDG
+160 IPAFERLDG

-175 SGLIEK
+175 SGLVEK
-181 TVEIRLDQDKV
+181 TIQISLDQGKV
-192 DVLNQKIYKYAEEQL
+192 DILNEKIYAYTEEQL
-207 DDALADI
+207 DDALEDI
-214 MENQSSLDDARDQ
+214 MANQEDLDEARDK
-227 LIDSQNDL
+227 LIQSQNDL
-235 NQAQADLNQSLA
+235 NENLQ
-247 DLTQNYAD
+247 DLTDTYAD

-273 RRELDEKKAELD
+273 RRELDDKKVELEAKKNEVYSGLTQAEDALRQLD
-285 GQRNETYNML
+285 NLRSQLSSAQTAKQGLEAALN
-295 ARASEALDALAV
+295 ALDPSDPDYA
-307 IETQRQMLQSVYDSL
+307 TNR
-322 IEAANEYDENGDAA
+322 
-336 AALEAMAEAAE
+336 AALEYQIGQAEAGI
-347 TSDQLAELDAK
+347 
-358 LNDAKAQL
+358 AQL
-366 ASYGINS
+366 QAYISSIESGLAQGGIRTW
-373 YADLER
+373 ADLEKA
-379 LKMEAAT
+379 KMEAAT
-386 QFGSASAQIALAQ
+386 QFGAASAQISMAQ
-399 QQLEMAREQ
+399 QQLEAAREQ
-408 AEGGQDQ
+408 AEGGQEQ
-415 INSAYDQIMNGYE
+415 IESAYEQIMDGYE

-435 QIYDGQQQINDG
+435 QINEG
-447 WQQYYDAVE
+447 WESYYDAVD
-456 QFNDGLEQFEVQRQE
+456 QFNDGLAQFEIQRQE

-497 MPVGY
+497 MPAGY

-517 EFDSIDEMEETP
+517 EFNSIEEMENTP
-529 LVVIDGVGTIL
+529 LVVIDGVGTVL
-540 LKDVANITII
+540 LKDVANITVV
-550 DNSSTT
+550 DNSDVT
-556 FTKLGMNDG
+556 FTKLGTNDG

-581 ANTCIDEL
+581 ANTCIKEL
-589 HRLEEKYPGL
+589 NRLEEKYPGL

-619 QNMLIGAGLAILI
+619 TNMLIGAGLAILI

-643 VVVAISIPLSVLTAL
+643 LVVAISIPLSVLTAL
-658 IAMYFSGVSIN
+658 VAMYFSGVSLN

-711 ARQVFGSVTAST
+711 ARQVFGAVTAST

-734 YTEGLI
+734 YTDGLI

-767 AACSTLLRKT
+767 AACSTLLKKT
-777 KPKEHKLFD
+777 KPKPHKLFD
-786 KVLDAY
+786 RMMDLYEKALS
-792 GKLLGFCLKVKIVP
+792 FCLRVKILP
-806 LGLAIGLLAFS
+806 LGLAVGLLVFS
-817 IMIALQSGIVMI
+817 IVIALQSGIVMI
-829 PDAVSPQIQGNVYL
+829 PDASSPQIEGSVTL
-843 DEELT
+843 DENLT
-848 REQCYEKMGSLIE
+848 REESYEKMGTLIE
-861 KLNAID
+861 RLGQIE
-867 GIASVCVMSGSS
+867 GIASVCVMSGNS
-879 DMSLLVGTSS
+879 DMALLVGATSDGYS
-889 NSYNSYSLMIL
+889 NYSLMIL
-900 CEDEEAGAAVVH
+900 CENEEAGAAEIE
-912 KITDQMY
+912 KITDSMY
-919 AVAAEEGLQDT
+919 AVADELGLGEN
-930 FSVTSGMDAMDQ
+930 FSITSGMDAMDQ
-942 MLGSGM
+942 MLGSGL
-948 SLSIFGDDINELNR
+948 SLSIFGDDIDELNR
-962 ISTDIMDIIAK
+962 ISGDIMDIIAT
-973 VPGYIDIT
+973 VPGYTDIS

-1013 IYGKLTTSSTVT
+1013 IYGKLTTSSVVT
-1025 SVKIAGE
+1025 SVNLAGE
-1032 TLDVEI
+1032 KLDVEI
-1038 VTGLDPINVQNIM
+1038 ITGLEPLDAQNIM

-1066 ITRDEAL
+1066 ITRDEPL
-1073 SEYATIVTEDG
+1073 SEYASIVTENG
-1084 QNSINRLNSSYY
+1084 QRSINRQNSSYY
-1096 ITVSA
+1096 I
-1101 DVDDGYN
+1101 DVTAGVEEGYN
-1108 NALLSRELVPMLEEY
+1108 NALLSRELLPKLEQY
-1123 ELPSGYTMDIGGET
+1123 ELPSGYTLDIGGET
-1137 ETTNQMISQM
+1137 ETTTQMISQM
-1147 ALVLLLGLIL
+1147 ALVLALGLVL

-1188 GLRFMKEPIS
+1188 GLRIMKEPIS

-1225 LRKGGLQRHDAL
+1225 LRKGGLSRHEAL

-1258 EASLCLGDSLS
+1258 EASLCIGDSLS

-1292 FIVPVIYDILFK
+1292 FIVPVIYDILFR

-1320 PDDAADYLREKEM
+1320 PDDAAEFL
-1333 KEKALRDA
+1333 KEKKER
-1341 AKSGSENT
+1341 
-1349 DNHADT
+1349 
-1355 AVAEESMLSEAVSE
+1355 
-1369 AESVMEQEVNLEQT
+1369 EQIATQERT
-1383 SDIERNAD
+1383 SDGPEDGDAD
-1391 GSEVGNERESGSDT
+1391 EGGSDT
-1405 Q
+1405 E